1 MNFKPSTYQQDI
13 LDFFLNN
20 PQSNMLVNA
29 LAGSGKSTTAC
40 MLSEYSKTS
49 DLYIAFNASVVEE
62 FKKKIKNPKTKVMT
76 MHSLA
81 YSIMLYNVEQE
92 SKDSGEK
99 PKGFGSQRSKRT
111 VSLDNF
117 KPHKILDEEITKRY
131 GRYIEFAKR
140 VFLKD
145 NYIKLYNLCRLTLT
159 DMSSNKDV
167 SRLIDD
173 HALFLYYGDEG
184 YSAPDISEITSTLKI
199 LDTKSRQQFET
210 QGVID
215 FTDMLWIT
223 FNKLKYDNWEVPYW
237 DLYTNIY
244 VDECQDF
251 SNIQLNFLKFIKRPK
266 GRYIFIGD
274 YHQCQ
279 PAGTKI
285 SLIDGQTKNIE
296 DLEYGDRIIEYATA
310 RGDFMVSERYGRGP
324 TGLRTDNSFRPAPEK
339 NSGEFKG
346 VSSKGNP
353 KVFYEI
359 IDKQRFFTDH
369 LITIETE
376 DGKKSSYTTNHNCL
390 VKFNREKTKDSVCL
404 YLMER
409 YDGIFRIGIV
419 HTYASQTSLGIKN
432 RARSEGFDRCWILNI
447 YDTQKDAWVAEQT
460 YSLKYQIPQI
470 IFQLDKISYNENDIE
485 KIYSATGNIRAHAV
499 ALLNE
504 FGRDINYPL
513 WTRENLNSHTA
524 RDHCFITQACNI
536 IPNYMDA
543 LVFNRKENLKLRKN
557 KNCGHYIGIYSQIT
571 KVEHS
576 YGFFPVYGITT
587 SVYHTYVA
595 DGIATH
601 NSIYNFAGANAQAFN
616 QIPKMFAPVK
626 TFDLPI
632 CYRCAKSHLS
642 RVNREYGIPIL
653 PCDDAP
659 MGFVKTIDKSKIS
672 EYAKAGDMVISRKNK
687 WVAEVVL
694 DLARNGTPIFIED
707 KEMVGAIKRQILSSK
722 CTSVGTLEKFLQ
734 KVISNYNKKLFEIVS
749 KNAREGGHEEEHLE
763 AVAEANSKIDNTSFL
778 LEILEGYLENHAS
791 SDSVSKF
798 SNFIDKL
805 LNTTPSPNCVRLC
818 SIHKAKGLEATNVFV
833 LNEAKINYD
842 FRNSKEQNIQE
853 KNLSYIATTRA
864 KEGLYLVKEP
874 SKTTT
879 TRNTDYLLSDNYL
892 LPDNDVLKKRE
903 QDFKKAIVRETMSC
917 F

>member
-1 MNFKPSTYQQDI
+1 MGFKPSTYQQDI

-40 MLSEYSKTS
+40 MLSEHSKTS

-145 NYIKLYNLCRLTLT
+145 NYVNLYNLCRLTLT

-173 HALFLYYGDEG
+173 HVLFLYYGDEG

-237 DLYTNIY
+237 ALYTNIY
-244 VDECQDF
+244 CDEVQDF
-251 SNIQLNFLKFIKRPK
+251 SNIQLNFLKFIKRTK
-266 GRYIFIGD
+266 GRYVFIGD
-274 YHQCQ
+274 FHQ
-279 PAGTKI
+279 A
-285 SLIDGQTKNIE
+285 
-296 DLEYGDRIIEYATA
+296 
-310 RGDFMVSERYGRGP
+310 
-324 TGLRTDNSFRPAPEK
+324 
-339 NSGEFKG
+339 
-346 VSSKGNP
+346 
-353 KVFYEI
+353 
-359 IDKQRFFTDH
+359 
-369 LITIETE
+369 
-376 DGKKSSYTTNHNCL
+376 
-390 VKFNREKTKDSVCL
+390 
-404 YLMER
+404 
-409 YDGIFRIGIV
+409 
-419 HTYASQTSLGIKN
+419 
-432 RARSEGFDRCWILNI
+432 
-447 YDTQKDAWVAEQT
+447 
-460 YSLKYQIPQI
+460 
-470 IFQLDKISYNENDIE
+470 
-485 KIYSATGNIRAHAV
+485 
-499 ALLNE
+499 
-504 FGRDINYPL
+504 
-513 WTRENLNSHTA
+513 
-524 RDHCFITQACNI
+524 
-536 IPNYMDA
+536 
-543 LVFNRKENLKLRKN
+543 
-557 KNCGHYIGIYSQIT
+557 
-571 KVEHS
+571 
-576 YGFFPVYGITT
+576 
-587 SVYHTYVA
+587 
-595 DGIATH
+595 
-601 NSIYNFAGANAQAFN
+601 IYNFAGANAQAFN
-616 QIPKMFAPVK
+616 QIPKMFAPVE

-659 MGFVKTIDKSKIS
+659 MGFVKTIDKNKIS

-903 QDFKKAIVRETMSC
+903 QDFKKAIVREIMSC

>member
-1 MNFKPSTYQQDI
+1 MNFKSSTYQQDI

-40 MLSEYSKTS
+40 MLSEHSKTS

-145 NYIKLYNLCRLTLT
+145 NYVNLYNLCRLTLT

-173 HALFLYYGDEG
+173 HVLFLYYGDEG

-237 DLYTNIY
+237 ALYTNIY
-244 VDECQDF
+244 CDEVQDF
-251 SNIQLNFLKFIKRPK
+251 SNIQLNFLKFIKRTK
-266 GRYIFIGD
+266 GRYVFIGD
-274 YHQCQ
+274 FHQ
-279 PAGTKI
+279 A
-285 SLIDGQTKNIE
+285 
-296 DLEYGDRIIEYATA
+296 
-310 RGDFMVSERYGRGP
+310 
-324 TGLRTDNSFRPAPEK
+324 
-339 NSGEFKG
+339 
-346 VSSKGNP
+346 
-353 KVFYEI
+353 
-359 IDKQRFFTDH
+359 
-369 LITIETE
+369 
-376 DGKKSSYTTNHNCL
+376 
-390 VKFNREKTKDSVCL
+390 
-404 YLMER
+404 
-409 YDGIFRIGIV
+409 
-419 HTYASQTSLGIKN
+419 
-432 RARSEGFDRCWILNI
+432 
-447 YDTQKDAWVAEQT
+447 
-460 YSLKYQIPQI
+460 
-470 IFQLDKISYNENDIE
+470 
-485 KIYSATGNIRAHAV
+485 
-499 ALLNE
+499 
-504 FGRDINYPL
+504 
-513 WTRENLNSHTA
+513 
-524 RDHCFITQACNI
+524 
-536 IPNYMDA
+536 
-543 LVFNRKENLKLRKN
+543 
-557 KNCGHYIGIYSQIT
+557 
-571 KVEHS
+571 
-576 YGFFPVYGITT
+576 
-587 SVYHTYVA
+587 
-595 DGIATH
+595 
-601 NSIYNFAGANAQAFN
+601 IYNFAGANAQAFN
-616 QIPKMFAPVK
+616 QIPKMFAPVE

-659 MGFVKTIDKSKIS
+659 MGFVKTIDKNKIS

-687 WVAEVVL
+687 WIAEVVL

-707 KEMVGAIKRQILSSK
+707 KDMVAAIKRQILSSK

-749 KNAREGGHEEEHLE
+749 KNVREGGHEEERLE
-763 AVAEANSKIDNTSFL
+763 AVAETNSKIDNTSFL

-791 SDSVSKF
+791 SDSISKF

-879 TRNTDYLLSDNYL
+879 TRKTDYLLSDNYL

>member
-1 MNFKPSTYQQDI
+1 MGFKPSTYQQDI

-40 MLSEYSKTS
+40 MLSEHSKTS

-111 VSLDNF
+111 VNLDNF
-117 KPHKILDEEITKRY
+117 KPYKILDEEITKRY

-140 VFLKD
+140 GFLKD
-145 NYIKLYNLCRLTLT
+145 NYVNLYNLCRLTLT

-173 HALFLYYGDEG
+173 HVLFLYYGDEG

-237 DLYTNIY
+237 ALYTNIY
-244 VDECQDF
+244 CDEVQDF
-251 SNIQLNFLKFIKRPK
+251 SNIQLNFLKFIKRAK
-266 GRYIFIGD
+266 GRYVFIGD
-274 YHQCQ
+274 FHQ
-279 PAGTKI
+279 A
-285 SLIDGQTKNIE
+285 
-296 DLEYGDRIIEYATA
+296 
-310 RGDFMVSERYGRGP
+310 
-324 TGLRTDNSFRPAPEK
+324 
-339 NSGEFKG
+339 
-346 VSSKGNP
+346 
-353 KVFYEI
+353 
-359 IDKQRFFTDH
+359 
-369 LITIETE
+369 
-376 DGKKSSYTTNHNCL
+376 
-390 VKFNREKTKDSVCL
+390 
-404 YLMER
+404 
-409 YDGIFRIGIV
+409 
-419 HTYASQTSLGIKN
+419 
-432 RARSEGFDRCWILNI
+432 
-447 YDTQKDAWVAEQT
+447 
-460 YSLKYQIPQI
+460 
-470 IFQLDKISYNENDIE
+470 
-485 KIYSATGNIRAHAV
+485 
-499 ALLNE
+499 
-504 FGRDINYPL
+504 
-513 WTRENLNSHTA
+513 
-524 RDHCFITQACNI
+524 
-536 IPNYMDA
+536 
-543 LVFNRKENLKLRKN
+543 
-557 KNCGHYIGIYSQIT
+557 
-571 KVEHS
+571 
-576 YGFFPVYGITT
+576 
-587 SVYHTYVA
+587 
-595 DGIATH
+595 
-601 NSIYNFAGANAQAFN
+601 IYNFAGANAQAFN
-616 QIPKMFAPVK
+616 QIPKMFAPVE
-626 TFDLPI
+626 TFDLPV

-653 PCDDAP
+653 PRDDAP
-659 MGFVKTIDKSKIS
+659 MGFVKTIDKNKIS

-687 WVAEVVL
+687 WIAEVVL

-749 KNAREGGHEEEHLE
+749 KNVREGGHEEERLE
-763 AVAEANSKIDNTSFL
+763 AVAETNSKIDNTSFL
-778 LEILEGYLENHAS
+778 LEILEGYLENHTS

-798 SNFIDKL
+798 SDFVDKL
-805 LNTTPSPNCVRLC
+805 LNTTPSPDCVRLC

-833 LNEAKINYD
+833 LNEAKINFD
-842 FRNSKEQNIQE
+842 FRNSKEQNVQE

-879 TRNTDYLLSDNYL
+879 TRNTGYLLSDKYL
-892 LPDNDVLKKRE
+892 LPDNDVLKKSE
-903 QDFKKAIVRETMSC
+903 QDFKEAIVREI
-917 F
+917 FKKG

>member
-40 MLSEYSKTS
+40 MLSEHSKTS

-145 NYIKLYNLCRLTLT
+145 NYVNLYNLCRLTLT

-173 HALFLYYGDEG
+173 HVLFLYYGDEG

-237 DLYTNIY
+237 ALYTNIY
-244 VDECQDF
+244 CDEVQDF
-251 SNIQLNFLKFIKRPK
+251 SNIQLNFLKFIKRTK
-266 GRYIFIGD
+266 GRYVFIGD
-274 YHQCQ
+274 FHQ
-279 PAGTKI
+279 A
-285 SLIDGQTKNIE
+285 
-296 DLEYGDRIIEYATA
+296 
-310 RGDFMVSERYGRGP
+310 
-324 TGLRTDNSFRPAPEK
+324 
-339 NSGEFKG
+339 
-346 VSSKGNP
+346 
-353 KVFYEI
+353 
-359 IDKQRFFTDH
+359 
-369 LITIETE
+369 
-376 DGKKSSYTTNHNCL
+376 
-390 VKFNREKTKDSVCL
+390 
-404 YLMER
+404 
-409 YDGIFRIGIV
+409 
-419 HTYASQTSLGIKN
+419 
-432 RARSEGFDRCWILNI
+432 
-447 YDTQKDAWVAEQT
+447 
-460 YSLKYQIPQI
+460 
-470 IFQLDKISYNENDIE
+470 
-485 KIYSATGNIRAHAV
+485 
-499 ALLNE
+499 
-504 FGRDINYPL
+504 
-513 WTRENLNSHTA
+513 
-524 RDHCFITQACNI
+524 
-536 IPNYMDA
+536 
-543 LVFNRKENLKLRKN
+543 
-557 KNCGHYIGIYSQIT
+557 
-571 KVEHS
+571 
-576 YGFFPVYGITT
+576 
-587 SVYHTYVA
+587 
-595 DGIATH
+595 
-601 NSIYNFAGANAQAFN
+601 IYNFAGANAQAFN
-616 QIPKMFAPVK
+616 QIPKMFAPVE

-659 MGFVKTIDKSKIS
+659 MGFVKTIDKNKIS

-687 WVAEVVL
+687 WIAEVVL

-707 KEMVGAIKRQILSSK
+707 KDMVAAIKRQILSSK

-749 KNAREGGHEEEHLE
+749 KNVCEGGHEEERLE
-763 AVAEANSKIDNTSFL
+763 AVAETNSKIDNTSFL
-778 LEILEGYLENHAS
+778 LEILEGYFENHAS
-791 SDSVSKF
+791 SDSISKF

-818 SIHKAKGLEATNVFV
+818 SIHKAKGLEATNVFI

-879 TRNTDYLLSDNYL
+879 TRKTDYLLSDNYL

>member
-1 MNFKPSTYQQDI
+1 MGFKPSTYQQNI

-40 MLSEYSKTS
+40 MLSEHSKTS

-140 VFLKD
+140 GFLKD
-145 NYIKLYNLCRLTLT
+145 NYVNLYNLCRLTLT

-173 HALFLYYGDEG
+173 HVLFLYYGDEG

-210 QGVID
+210 QGIID

-237 DLYTNIY
+237 ALYTNIY
-244 VDECQDF
+244 CDEVQDF
-251 SNIQLNFLKFIKRPK
+251 SNIQLNFLKFIKRAK
-266 GRYIFIGD
+266 GRYVFIGD
-274 YHQCQ
+274 FHQ
-279 PAGTKI
+279 A
-285 SLIDGQTKNIE
+285 
-296 DLEYGDRIIEYATA
+296 
-310 RGDFMVSERYGRGP
+310 
-324 TGLRTDNSFRPAPEK
+324 
-339 NSGEFKG
+339 
-346 VSSKGNP
+346 
-353 KVFYEI
+353 
-359 IDKQRFFTDH
+359 
-369 LITIETE
+369 
-376 DGKKSSYTTNHNCL
+376 
-390 VKFNREKTKDSVCL
+390 
-404 YLMER
+404 
-409 YDGIFRIGIV
+409 
-419 HTYASQTSLGIKN
+419 
-432 RARSEGFDRCWILNI
+432 
-447 YDTQKDAWVAEQT
+447 
-460 YSLKYQIPQI
+460 
-470 IFQLDKISYNENDIE
+470 
-485 KIYSATGNIRAHAV
+485 
-499 ALLNE
+499 
-504 FGRDINYPL
+504 
-513 WTRENLNSHTA
+513 
-524 RDHCFITQACNI
+524 
-536 IPNYMDA
+536 
-543 LVFNRKENLKLRKN
+543 
-557 KNCGHYIGIYSQIT
+557 
-571 KVEHS
+571 
-576 YGFFPVYGITT
+576 
-587 SVYHTYVA
+587 
-595 DGIATH
+595 
-601 NSIYNFAGANAQAFN
+601 IYNFAGANAQAFN
-616 QIPKMFAPVK
+616 QIPKMFAPVE

-659 MGFVKTIDKSKIS
+659 LGFVKTIDKNKIS

-687 WVAEVVL
+687 WIAEVVL

-707 KEMVGAIKRQILSSK
+707 KEMVVAIKRQILSSK

-749 KNAREGGHEEEHLE
+749 KNVREGGHEEERLE
-763 AVAEANSKIDNTSFL
+763 AVAETNSKIDNTSFL
-778 LEILEGYLENHAS
+778 LEILEGYLENHTS

-798 SNFIDKL
+798 SDFVDKL
-805 LNTTPSPNCVRLC
+805 LNTTPSPDCVRLC

-833 LNEAKINYD
+833 LNEAKINFD
-842 FRNSKEQNIQE
+842 FRNSKEQNVQE

-874 SKTTT
+874 SKTTST
-879 TRNTDYLLSDNYL
+879 KNTGGYL

-903 QDFKKAIVRETMSC
+903 QDFKKAIVREIVDC

>member
-40 MLSEYSKTS
+40 MLSEHSKTS

-145 NYIKLYNLCRLTLT
+145 NYVNLYNLCRLTLT

-173 HALFLYYGDEG
+173 HVLFLYYGDEG

-237 DLYTNIY
+237 ALYTNIY
-244 VDECQDF
+244 CDEVQDF
-251 SNIQLNFLKFIKRPK
+251 SNIQLNFLKFIKRTK
-266 GRYIFIGD
+266 GRYVFIGD
-274 YHQCQ
+274 FHQ
-279 PAGTKI
+279 A
-285 SLIDGQTKNIE
+285 
-296 DLEYGDRIIEYATA
+296 
-310 RGDFMVSERYGRGP
+310 
-324 TGLRTDNSFRPAPEK
+324 
-339 NSGEFKG
+339 
-346 VSSKGNP
+346 
-353 KVFYEI
+353 
-359 IDKQRFFTDH
+359 
-369 LITIETE
+369 
-376 DGKKSSYTTNHNCL
+376 
-390 VKFNREKTKDSVCL
+390 
-404 YLMER
+404 
-409 YDGIFRIGIV
+409 
-419 HTYASQTSLGIKN
+419 
-432 RARSEGFDRCWILNI
+432 
-447 YDTQKDAWVAEQT
+447 
-460 YSLKYQIPQI
+460 
-470 IFQLDKISYNENDIE
+470 
-485 KIYSATGNIRAHAV
+485 
-499 ALLNE
+499 
-504 FGRDINYPL
+504 
-513 WTRENLNSHTA
+513 
-524 RDHCFITQACNI
+524 
-536 IPNYMDA
+536 
-543 LVFNRKENLKLRKN
+543 
-557 KNCGHYIGIYSQIT
+557 
-571 KVEHS
+571 
-576 YGFFPVYGITT
+576 
-587 SVYHTYVA
+587 
-595 DGIATH
+595 
-601 NSIYNFAGANAQAFN
+601 IYNFAGANAQAFN
-616 QIPKMFAPVK
+616 QIPKMFAPVE

-659 MGFVKTIDKSKIS
+659 LGFVKTIDKNKIS

-687 WVAEVVL
+687 WIAEVVL

-707 KEMVGAIKRQILSSK
+707 KEMVAAIKRQILSSK
-722 CTSVGTLEKFLQ
+722 CTSVGALKKFLQ

-749 KNAREGGHEEEHLE
+749 KNVREGGHEEEHLE
-763 AVAEANSKIDNTSFL
+763 AVTETNSKIDNTSFL
-778 LEILEGYLENHAS
+778 LEILEGYLEHHAS

-874 SKTTT
+874 SKTVT
-879 TRNTDYLLSDNYL
+879 TRNTDCYL

>member
-1 MNFKPSTYQQDI
+1 MGFKPSTYQQDI

-40 MLSEYSKTS
+40 MLSEHSKTS

-92 SKDSGEK
+92 SNDSGEK

-111 VSLDNF
+111 VNLDNF

-140 VFLKD
+140 GFLKD
-145 NYIKLYNLCRLTLT
+145 NYVNLYNLCRLTLT

-173 HALFLYYGDEG
+173 HVLFLYYGDEG

-237 DLYTNIY
+237 ALYTNIY
-244 VDECQDF
+244 CDEVQDF
-251 SNIQLNFLKFIKRPK
+251 SNIQLNFLKFIKRAK
-266 GRYIFIGD
+266 GRYVFIGD
-274 YHQCQ
+274 FHQ
-279 PAGTKI
+279 A
-285 SLIDGQTKNIE
+285 
-296 DLEYGDRIIEYATA
+296 
-310 RGDFMVSERYGRGP
+310 
-324 TGLRTDNSFRPAPEK
+324 
-339 NSGEFKG
+339 
-346 VSSKGNP
+346 
-353 KVFYEI
+353 
-359 IDKQRFFTDH
+359 
-369 LITIETE
+369 
-376 DGKKSSYTTNHNCL
+376 
-390 VKFNREKTKDSVCL
+390 
-404 YLMER
+404 
-409 YDGIFRIGIV
+409 
-419 HTYASQTSLGIKN
+419 
-432 RARSEGFDRCWILNI
+432 
-447 YDTQKDAWVAEQT
+447 
-460 YSLKYQIPQI
+460 
-470 IFQLDKISYNENDIE
+470 
-485 KIYSATGNIRAHAV
+485 
-499 ALLNE
+499 
-504 FGRDINYPL
+504 
-513 WTRENLNSHTA
+513 
-524 RDHCFITQACNI
+524 
-536 IPNYMDA
+536 
-543 LVFNRKENLKLRKN
+543 
-557 KNCGHYIGIYSQIT
+557 
-571 KVEHS
+571 
-576 YGFFPVYGITT
+576 
-587 SVYHTYVA
+587 
-595 DGIATH
+595 
-601 NSIYNFAGANAQAFN
+601 IYNFAGANAQAFN
-616 QIPKMFAPVK
+616 QIPKMFAPVE
-626 TFDLPI
+626 TFDLPV

-653 PCDDAP
+653 PRDDAP
-659 MGFVKTIDKSKIS
+659 MGFVKTIDKNKIS

-687 WVAEVVL
+687 WIAEVVL

-749 KNAREGGHEEEHLE
+749 KNVREGGHEEERLE
-763 AVAEANSKIDNTSFL
+763 AVAETNSKIDNTSFL
-778 LEILEGYLENHAS
+778 LEILEGYLENHTS

-798 SNFIDKL
+798 SDFVDKL
-805 LNTTPSPNCVRLC
+805 LNTTPSPDCVRLC

-833 LNEAKINYD
+833 LNEAKINFD
-842 FRNSKEQNIQE
+842 FRNSKEQNVQE

-879 TRNTDYLLSDNYL
+879 TRNTGYLLSDKYL
-892 LPDNDVLKKRE
+892 LPDNDVLKKSE
-903 QDFKKAIVRETMSC
+903 QDFKEAIVREI
-917 F
+917 FKKG

>member
-40 MLSEYSKTS
+40 MLSEHSKTS

-92 SKDSGEK
+92 SQDLGEK

-131 GRYIEFAKR
+131 GKYIEFAKR

-145 NYIKLYNLCRLTLT
+145 NYVNLYNLCRLTLT

-173 HALFLYYGDEG
+173 HVLFLYYGDEG

-237 DLYTNIY
+237 ALYTNIY
-244 VDECQDF
+244 CDEVQDF
-251 SNIQLNFLKFIKRPK
+251 SNIQLNFLKFIKRTK
-266 GRYIFIGD
+266 GRYVFIGD
-274 YHQCQ
+274 FHQ
-279 PAGTKI
+279 A
-285 SLIDGQTKNIE
+285 
-296 DLEYGDRIIEYATA
+296 
-310 RGDFMVSERYGRGP
+310 
-324 TGLRTDNSFRPAPEK
+324 
-339 NSGEFKG
+339 
-346 VSSKGNP
+346 
-353 KVFYEI
+353 
-359 IDKQRFFTDH
+359 
-369 LITIETE
+369 
-376 DGKKSSYTTNHNCL
+376 
-390 VKFNREKTKDSVCL
+390 
-404 YLMER
+404 
-409 YDGIFRIGIV
+409 
-419 HTYASQTSLGIKN
+419 
-432 RARSEGFDRCWILNI
+432 
-447 YDTQKDAWVAEQT
+447 
-460 YSLKYQIPQI
+460 
-470 IFQLDKISYNENDIE
+470 
-485 KIYSATGNIRAHAV
+485 
-499 ALLNE
+499 
-504 FGRDINYPL
+504 
-513 WTRENLNSHTA
+513 
-524 RDHCFITQACNI
+524 
-536 IPNYMDA
+536 
-543 LVFNRKENLKLRKN
+543 
-557 KNCGHYIGIYSQIT
+557 
-571 KVEHS
+571 
-576 YGFFPVYGITT
+576 
-587 SVYHTYVA
+587 
-595 DGIATH
+595 
-601 NSIYNFAGANAQAFN
+601 IYNFAGANAQAFN
-616 QIPKMFAPVK
+616 QIPKMFAPVE

-659 MGFVKTIDKSKIS
+659 MGFVKTIDKNKIS

-687 WVAEVVL
+687 WIAEVVL

-707 KEMVGAIKRQILSSK
+707 KDMVAAIKRQILSSK

-749 KNAREGGHEEEHLE
+749 KNVREGGHEEERLE
-763 AVAEANSKIDNTSFL
+763 AVAETNSKIDNTSFL

-879 TRNTDYLLSDNYL
+879 TRKIDYLLSDNYL

>member
-20 PQSNMLVNA
+20 PQNNMLVNA

-40 MLSEYSKTS
+40 MLSEHSKTS

-145 NYIKLYNLCRLTLT
+145 NYVNLYNLCRLTLT

-173 HALFLYYGDEG
+173 HVLFLYYGDEG

-237 DLYTNIY
+237 ALYTNIY
-244 VDECQDF
+244 CDEVQDF
-251 SNIQLNFLKFIKRPK
+251 SNIQLNFLKFIKRTK
-266 GRYIFIGD
+266 GRYVFIGD
-274 YHQCQ
+274 FHQ
-279 PAGTKI
+279 AI
-285 SLIDGQTKNIE
+285 
-296 DLEYGDRIIEYATA
+296 
-310 RGDFMVSERYGRGP
+310 
-324 TGLRTDNSFRPAPEK
+324 
-339 NSGEFKG
+339 
-346 VSSKGNP
+346 
-353 KVFYEI
+353 
-359 IDKQRFFTDH
+359 
-369 LITIETE
+369 
-376 DGKKSSYTTNHNCL
+376 YT
-390 VKFNREKTKDSVCL
+390 
-404 YLMER
+404 
-409 YDGIFRIGIV
+409 
-419 HTYASQTSLGIKN
+419 
-432 RARSEGFDRCWILNI
+432 
-447 YDTQKDAWVAEQT
+447 
-460 YSLKYQIPQI
+460 
-470 IFQLDKISYNENDIE
+470 
-485 KIYSATGNIRAHAV
+485 
-499 ALLNE
+499 
-504 FGRDINYPL
+504 
-513 WTRENLNSHTA
+513 
-524 RDHCFITQACNI
+524 
-536 IPNYMDA
+536 
-543 LVFNRKENLKLRKN
+543 
-557 KNCGHYIGIYSQIT
+557 
-571 KVEHS
+571 
-576 YGFFPVYGITT
+576 
-587 SVYHTYVA
+587 
-595 DGIATH
+595 
-601 NSIYNFAGANAQAFN
+601 FAGANAQAFN
-616 QIPKMFAPVK
+616 QIPKMFAPVE

-653 PCDDAP
+653 PCDNAP
-659 MGFVKTIDKSKIS
+659 MGFVKTIDKNKIS

-687 WVAEVVL
+687 WIAEVVL

-707 KEMVGAIKRQILSSK
+707 KEMVEAIKRQILSSK

-734 KVISNYNKKLFEIVS
+734 KIISNYNKKLFEIVS

-778 LEILEGYLENHAS
+778 LEILKGYLENHAS

-879 TRNTDYLLSDNYL
+879 TRNTDYLLSDNYF

-903 QDFKKAIVRETMSC
+903 QNFKKAIVRETMSC

>member
-1 MNFKPSTYQQDI
+1 MNFKPSTYQQNI

-40 MLSEYSKTS
+40 MLSEHSKTS

-145 NYIKLYNLCRLTLT
+145 NYVNLYNLCRLTLT

-173 HALFLYYGDEG
+173 HVLFLYYGDEG

-237 DLYTNIY
+237 ALYTNIY
-244 VDECQDF
+244 CDEVQDF
-251 SNIQLNFLKFIKRPK
+251 SNIQLNFLKFIKRTK
-266 GRYIFIGD
+266 GRYVFIGD
-274 YHQCQ
+274 FHQ
-279 PAGTKI
+279 A
-285 SLIDGQTKNIE
+285 
-296 DLEYGDRIIEYATA
+296 
-310 RGDFMVSERYGRGP
+310 
-324 TGLRTDNSFRPAPEK
+324 
-339 NSGEFKG
+339 
-346 VSSKGNP
+346 
-353 KVFYEI
+353 
-359 IDKQRFFTDH
+359 
-369 LITIETE
+369 
-376 DGKKSSYTTNHNCL
+376 
-390 VKFNREKTKDSVCL
+390 
-404 YLMER
+404 
-409 YDGIFRIGIV
+409 
-419 HTYASQTSLGIKN
+419 
-432 RARSEGFDRCWILNI
+432 
-447 YDTQKDAWVAEQT
+447 
-460 YSLKYQIPQI
+460 
-470 IFQLDKISYNENDIE
+470 
-485 KIYSATGNIRAHAV
+485 
-499 ALLNE
+499 
-504 FGRDINYPL
+504 
-513 WTRENLNSHTA
+513 
-524 RDHCFITQACNI
+524 
-536 IPNYMDA
+536 
-543 LVFNRKENLKLRKN
+543 
-557 KNCGHYIGIYSQIT
+557 
-571 KVEHS
+571 
-576 YGFFPVYGITT
+576 
-587 SVYHTYVA
+587 
-595 DGIATH
+595 
-601 NSIYNFAGANAQAFN
+601 IYNFAGANAQAFN

-687 WVAEVVL
+687 WIAEVVL

-749 KNAREGGHEEEHLE
+749 KNVREGGHEEERLE
-763 AVAEANSKIDNTSFL
+763 AVAETNSKIDNTSFL

>member
-1 MNFKPSTYQQDI
+1 MGFKPSTYQQDI

-40 MLSEYSKTS
+40 MLSEHSKTS

-111 VSLDNF
+111 VNLDNF

-140 VFLKD
+140 GFLKD
-145 NYIKLYNLCRLTLT
+145 NYVNLYNLCRLTLT

-173 HALFLYYGDEG
+173 HVLFLYYGDEG

-237 DLYTNIY
+237 ALYTNIY
-244 VDECQDF
+244 CDEVQDF
-251 SNIQLNFLKFIKRPK
+251 SNIQLNFLKFIKRAK
-266 GRYIFIGD
+266 GRYVFIGD
-274 YHQCQ
+274 FHQ
-279 PAGTKI
+279 A
-285 SLIDGQTKNIE
+285 
-296 DLEYGDRIIEYATA
+296 
-310 RGDFMVSERYGRGP
+310 
-324 TGLRTDNSFRPAPEK
+324 
-339 NSGEFKG
+339 
-346 VSSKGNP
+346 
-353 KVFYEI
+353 
-359 IDKQRFFTDH
+359 
-369 LITIETE
+369 
-376 DGKKSSYTTNHNCL
+376 
-390 VKFNREKTKDSVCL
+390 
-404 YLMER
+404 
-409 YDGIFRIGIV
+409 
-419 HTYASQTSLGIKN
+419 
-432 RARSEGFDRCWILNI
+432 
-447 YDTQKDAWVAEQT
+447 
-460 YSLKYQIPQI
+460 
-470 IFQLDKISYNENDIE
+470 
-485 KIYSATGNIRAHAV
+485 
-499 ALLNE
+499 
-504 FGRDINYPL
+504 
-513 WTRENLNSHTA
+513 
-524 RDHCFITQACNI
+524 
-536 IPNYMDA
+536 
-543 LVFNRKENLKLRKN
+543 
-557 KNCGHYIGIYSQIT
+557 
-571 KVEHS
+571 
-576 YGFFPVYGITT
+576 
-587 SVYHTYVA
+587 
-595 DGIATH
+595 
-601 NSIYNFAGANAQAFN
+601 IYNFAGANAQAFN
-616 QIPKMFAPVK
+616 QIPKMFAPVE

-653 PCDDAP
+653 PRDDAP
-659 MGFVKTIDKSKIS
+659 MGFVKTIDKNKIS

-687 WVAEVVL
+687 WIAEVVL

-749 KNAREGGHEEEHLE
+749 KNVREGGHEEERLE
-763 AVAEANSKIDNTSFL
+763 AVAETNSKIDNTSFL
-778 LEILEGYLENHAS
+778 LEILEGYLENHTS
-791 SDSVSKF
+791 FDSVSKF
-798 SNFIDKL
+798 SDFVDKL
-805 LNTTPSPNCVRLC
+805 LNTTPSSDCVRLC

-833 LNEAKINYD
+833 LNEAKINFD
-842 FRNSKEQNIQE
+842 FRNSKEQNVQE

-879 TRNTDYLLSDNYL
+879 TRNTGYLLSDNYL

-903 QDFKKAIVRETMSC
+903 QDFKKAIVREIVDC

>member
-1 MNFKPSTYQQDI
+1 MGFKPSTYQQDI

-40 MLSEYSKTS
+40 MLSEHSKTS

-145 NYIKLYNLCRLTLT
+145 NYINLYNLCRLTLT

-173 HALFLYYGDEG
+173 HVLFLYYGDEG

-237 DLYTNIY
+237 ALYTNIY
-244 VDECQDF
+244 CDEVQDF
-251 SNIQLNFLKFIKRPK
+251 SNIQLNFLKFIKRTK
-266 GRYIFIGD
+266 GRYVFIGD
-274 YHQCQ
+274 FHQ
-279 PAGTKI
+279 A
-285 SLIDGQTKNIE
+285 
-296 DLEYGDRIIEYATA
+296 
-310 RGDFMVSERYGRGP
+310 
-324 TGLRTDNSFRPAPEK
+324 
-339 NSGEFKG
+339 
-346 VSSKGNP
+346 
-353 KVFYEI
+353 
-359 IDKQRFFTDH
+359 
-369 LITIETE
+369 
-376 DGKKSSYTTNHNCL
+376 
-390 VKFNREKTKDSVCL
+390 
-404 YLMER
+404 
-409 YDGIFRIGIV
+409 
-419 HTYASQTSLGIKN
+419 
-432 RARSEGFDRCWILNI
+432 
-447 YDTQKDAWVAEQT
+447 
-460 YSLKYQIPQI
+460 
-470 IFQLDKISYNENDIE
+470 
-485 KIYSATGNIRAHAV
+485 
-499 ALLNE
+499 
-504 FGRDINYPL
+504 
-513 WTRENLNSHTA
+513 
-524 RDHCFITQACNI
+524 
-536 IPNYMDA
+536 
-543 LVFNRKENLKLRKN
+543 
-557 KNCGHYIGIYSQIT
+557 
-571 KVEHS
+571 
-576 YGFFPVYGITT
+576 
-587 SVYHTYVA
+587 
-595 DGIATH
+595 
-601 NSIYNFAGANAQAFN
+601 IYNFAGANAQAFN

-687 WVAEVVL
+687 WIAEVVL

-903 QDFKKAIVRETMSC
+903 QDFKKAIVREIMSC

>member
-40 MLSEYSKTS
+40 MLSEHSKTS

-92 SKDSGEK
+92 SKNSGEK

-111 VSLDNF
+111 VNLDNF
-117 KPHKILDEEITKRY
+117 KPHKILDEEITKHY

-145 NYIKLYNLCRLTLT
+145 NYVNLYNLCRLTLT

-173 HALFLYYGDEG
+173 HVLFLYYGDEG

-237 DLYTNIY
+237 ALYTNIY
-244 VDECQDF
+244 CDEVQDF
-251 SNIQLNFLKFIKRPK
+251 SNIQLNFLKFIKRTK
-266 GRYIFIGD
+266 GRYVFIGD
-274 YHQCQ
+274 FHQ
-279 PAGTKI
+279 A
-285 SLIDGQTKNIE
+285 
-296 DLEYGDRIIEYATA
+296 
-310 RGDFMVSERYGRGP
+310 
-324 TGLRTDNSFRPAPEK
+324 
-339 NSGEFKG
+339 
-346 VSSKGNP
+346 
-353 KVFYEI
+353 
-359 IDKQRFFTDH
+359 
-369 LITIETE
+369 
-376 DGKKSSYTTNHNCL
+376 
-390 VKFNREKTKDSVCL
+390 
-404 YLMER
+404 
-409 YDGIFRIGIV
+409 
-419 HTYASQTSLGIKN
+419 
-432 RARSEGFDRCWILNI
+432 
-447 YDTQKDAWVAEQT
+447 
-460 YSLKYQIPQI
+460 
-470 IFQLDKISYNENDIE
+470 
-485 KIYSATGNIRAHAV
+485 
-499 ALLNE
+499 
-504 FGRDINYPL
+504 
-513 WTRENLNSHTA
+513 
-524 RDHCFITQACNI
+524 
-536 IPNYMDA
+536 
-543 LVFNRKENLKLRKN
+543 
-557 KNCGHYIGIYSQIT
+557 
-571 KVEHS
+571 
-576 YGFFPVYGITT
+576 
-587 SVYHTYVA
+587 
-595 DGIATH
+595 
-601 NSIYNFAGANAQAFN
+601 IYNFAGANAQAFN
-616 QIPKMFAPVK
+616 QIPKMFAPVE

-659 MGFVKTIDKSKIS
+659 MGFVKTIDKNKIS

-687 WVAEVVL
+687 WIAEVVL
-694 DLARNGTPIFIED
+694 DLARNWTPIFIED
-707 KEMVGAIKRQILSSK
+707 KDMVAAIKRQILSSK

-749 KNAREGGHEEEHLE
+749 KNVREGGHEEERLE
-763 AVAEANSKIDNTSFL
+763 AVAETNSKIDNTSFL

-791 SDSVSKF
+791 SDSISKF

-874 SKTTT
+874 SKTIT
-879 TRNTDYLLSDNYL
+879 TRKTDYLLSDNYL

-903 QDFKKAIVRETMSC
+903 QDFKKAIVREIMSC

>member
-1 MNFKPSTYQQDI
+1 MITIDFKPSTYQQDI

-40 MLSEYSKTS
+40 MLSEHSKTS

-145 NYIKLYNLCRLTLT
+145 NYVNLYNLCRLTLT

-173 HALFLYYGDEG
+173 HVLFLYYGDEG

-237 DLYTNIY
+237 ALYTNIY
-244 VDECQDF
+244 CDEVQDF
-251 SNIQLNFLKFIKRPK
+251 SNIQLNFLKFIKRTK
-266 GRYIFIGD
+266 GRYVFIGD
-274 YHQCQ
+274 FHQ
-279 PAGTKI
+279 A
-285 SLIDGQTKNIE
+285 
-296 DLEYGDRIIEYATA
+296 
-310 RGDFMVSERYGRGP
+310 
-324 TGLRTDNSFRPAPEK
+324 
-339 NSGEFKG
+339 
-346 VSSKGNP
+346 
-353 KVFYEI
+353 
-359 IDKQRFFTDH
+359 
-369 LITIETE
+369 
-376 DGKKSSYTTNHNCL
+376 
-390 VKFNREKTKDSVCL
+390 
-404 YLMER
+404 
-409 YDGIFRIGIV
+409 
-419 HTYASQTSLGIKN
+419 
-432 RARSEGFDRCWILNI
+432 
-447 YDTQKDAWVAEQT
+447 
-460 YSLKYQIPQI
+460 
-470 IFQLDKISYNENDIE
+470 
-485 KIYSATGNIRAHAV
+485 
-499 ALLNE
+499 
-504 FGRDINYPL
+504 
-513 WTRENLNSHTA
+513 
-524 RDHCFITQACNI
+524 
-536 IPNYMDA
+536 
-543 LVFNRKENLKLRKN
+543 
-557 KNCGHYIGIYSQIT
+557 
-571 KVEHS
+571 
-576 YGFFPVYGITT
+576 
-587 SVYHTYVA
+587 
-595 DGIATH
+595 
-601 NSIYNFAGANAQAFN
+601 IYNFAGANAQAFN

-687 WVAEVVL
+687 WIAEVVL

-879 TRNTDYLLSDNYL
+879 NRNTDYLLSDNYL
-892 LPDNDVLKKRE
+892 FPDNDVLKKRE

>member
-40 MLSEYSKTS
+40 MLSEHSKTS

-145 NYIKLYNLCRLTLT
+145 NYVNLYNLCRLTLT

-173 HALFLYYGDEG
+173 HVLFLYYGDEG

-237 DLYTNIY
+237 ALYTNIY
-244 VDECQDF
+244 CDEVQDF
-251 SNIQLNFLKFIKRPK
+251 SNIQLNFLKFIKRTK
-266 GRYIFIGD
+266 GRYVFIGD
-274 YHQCQ
+274 FHQ
-279 PAGTKI
+279 A
-285 SLIDGQTKNIE
+285 
-296 DLEYGDRIIEYATA
+296 
-310 RGDFMVSERYGRGP
+310 
-324 TGLRTDNSFRPAPEK
+324 
-339 NSGEFKG
+339 
-346 VSSKGNP
+346 
-353 KVFYEI
+353 
-359 IDKQRFFTDH
+359 
-369 LITIETE
+369 
-376 DGKKSSYTTNHNCL
+376 
-390 VKFNREKTKDSVCL
+390 
-404 YLMER
+404 
-409 YDGIFRIGIV
+409 
-419 HTYASQTSLGIKN
+419 
-432 RARSEGFDRCWILNI
+432 
-447 YDTQKDAWVAEQT
+447 
-460 YSLKYQIPQI
+460 
-470 IFQLDKISYNENDIE
+470 
-485 KIYSATGNIRAHAV
+485 
-499 ALLNE
+499 
-504 FGRDINYPL
+504 
-513 WTRENLNSHTA
+513 
-524 RDHCFITQACNI
+524 
-536 IPNYMDA
+536 
-543 LVFNRKENLKLRKN
+543 
-557 KNCGHYIGIYSQIT
+557 
-571 KVEHS
+571 
-576 YGFFPVYGITT
+576 
-587 SVYHTYVA
+587 
-595 DGIATH
+595 
-601 NSIYNFAGANAQAFN
+601 IYNFAGANAQAFN
-616 QIPKMFAPVK
+616 QIPKMFAPVE

-659 MGFVKTIDKSKIS
+659 LGFVKTIDKNKIS

-687 WVAEVVL
+687 WIAEVVL

-749 KNAREGGHEEEHLE
+749 KNVREGGHEEEHLE
-763 AVAEANSKIDNTSFL
+763 AVTETNSKIDNTSFL
-778 LEILEGYLENHAS
+778 LEILEGYLEHHAS

-874 SKTTT
+874 SKTIT

-903 QDFKKAIVRETMSC
+903 QDFKKAIVRETMGC

>member
-1 MNFKPSTYQQDI
+1 MDFKPSTYQQDI

-40 MLSEYSKTS
+40 MLSEHSKTS

-131 GRYIEFAKR
+131 GKYIEFAKR

-145 NYIKLYNLCRLTLT
+145 NYVNLYNLCRLTLT

-173 HALFLYYGDEG
+173 HVLFLYYGDEG

-237 DLYTNIY
+237 ALYTNIY
-244 VDECQDF
+244 CDEVQDF
-251 SNIQLNFLKFIKRPK
+251 SNIQLNFLKFIKRTK
-266 GRYIFIGD
+266 GRYVFIGD
-274 YHQCQ
+274 FHQ
-279 PAGTKI
+279 A
-285 SLIDGQTKNIE
+285 
-296 DLEYGDRIIEYATA
+296 
-310 RGDFMVSERYGRGP
+310 
-324 TGLRTDNSFRPAPEK
+324 
-339 NSGEFKG
+339 
-346 VSSKGNP
+346 
-353 KVFYEI
+353 
-359 IDKQRFFTDH
+359 
-369 LITIETE
+369 
-376 DGKKSSYTTNHNCL
+376 
-390 VKFNREKTKDSVCL
+390 
-404 YLMER
+404 
-409 YDGIFRIGIV
+409 
-419 HTYASQTSLGIKN
+419 
-432 RARSEGFDRCWILNI
+432 
-447 YDTQKDAWVAEQT
+447 
-460 YSLKYQIPQI
+460 
-470 IFQLDKISYNENDIE
+470 
-485 KIYSATGNIRAHAV
+485 
-499 ALLNE
+499 
-504 FGRDINYPL
+504 
-513 WTRENLNSHTA
+513 
-524 RDHCFITQACNI
+524 
-536 IPNYMDA
+536 
-543 LVFNRKENLKLRKN
+543 
-557 KNCGHYIGIYSQIT
+557 
-571 KVEHS
+571 
-576 YGFFPVYGITT
+576 
-587 SVYHTYVA
+587 
-595 DGIATH
+595 
-601 NSIYNFAGANAQAFN
+601 IYNFAGANAQAFN

-653 PCDDAP
+653 PCDNAP
-659 MGFVKTIDKSKIS
+659 MGFVKTIDKNKIS

-687 WVAEVVL
+687 WIAEVVL

-707 KEMVGAIKRQILSSK
+707 KEMVEAIKRQILSSK

-749 KNAREGGHEEEHLE
+749 KNAREGRHEEEHLE

-778 LEILEGYLENHAS
+778 LEILKGYLENHAS

-892 LPDNDVLKKRE
+892 LPDKDVLKKME

>member
-1 MNFKPSTYQQDI
+1 MGFKPSTYQQNI

-40 MLSEYSKTS
+40 MLSEHSKTS

-140 VFLKD
+140 GFLKD
-145 NYIKLYNLCRLTLT
+145 NYVNLYNLCRLTLT

-173 HALFLYYGDEG
+173 HVLFLYYGDEG

-210 QGVID
+210 QGIID

-237 DLYTNIY
+237 ALYTNIY
-244 VDECQDF
+244 CDEVQDF
-251 SNIQLNFLKFIKRPK
+251 SNIQLNFLKFIKRAK
-266 GRYIFIGD
+266 GRYVFIGD
-274 YHQCQ
+274 FHQ
-279 PAGTKI
+279 A
-285 SLIDGQTKNIE
+285 
-296 DLEYGDRIIEYATA
+296 
-310 RGDFMVSERYGRGP
+310 
-324 TGLRTDNSFRPAPEK
+324 
-339 NSGEFKG
+339 
-346 VSSKGNP
+346 
-353 KVFYEI
+353 
-359 IDKQRFFTDH
+359 
-369 LITIETE
+369 
-376 DGKKSSYTTNHNCL
+376 
-390 VKFNREKTKDSVCL
+390 
-404 YLMER
+404 
-409 YDGIFRIGIV
+409 
-419 HTYASQTSLGIKN
+419 
-432 RARSEGFDRCWILNI
+432 
-447 YDTQKDAWVAEQT
+447 
-460 YSLKYQIPQI
+460 
-470 IFQLDKISYNENDIE
+470 
-485 KIYSATGNIRAHAV
+485 
-499 ALLNE
+499 
-504 FGRDINYPL
+504 
-513 WTRENLNSHTA
+513 
-524 RDHCFITQACNI
+524 
-536 IPNYMDA
+536 
-543 LVFNRKENLKLRKN
+543 
-557 KNCGHYIGIYSQIT
+557 
-571 KVEHS
+571 
-576 YGFFPVYGITT
+576 
-587 SVYHTYVA
+587 
-595 DGIATH
+595 
-601 NSIYNFAGANAQAFN
+601 IYNFAGANAQAFN
-616 QIPKMFAPVK
+616 QIPKMFAPVE

-659 MGFVKTIDKSKIS
+659 LGFVKTIDKNKIS

-687 WVAEVVL
+687 WIAEVVL

-749 KNAREGGHEEEHLE
+749 KNVREGGHEEERLE
-763 AVAEANSKIDNTSFL
+763 AVAETNSKIDNTSFL
-778 LEILEGYLENHAS
+778 LEILEGYLENHSS

-798 SNFIDKL
+798 SDFVDKL
-805 LNTTPSPNCVRLC
+805 LNTTPSSDCVRLC

-833 LNEAKINYD
+833 LNEAKINFD
-842 FRNSKEQNIQE
+842 FRNSKEQNVQE

-874 SKTTT
+874 SKTITT
-879 TRNTDYLLSDNYL
+879 KNTGGYF
-892 LPDNDVLKKRE
+892 LPDLKKTE
-903 QDFKKAIVRETMSC
+903 EDFRKAVVREITSC

>member
-40 MLSEYSKTS
+40 MLSEHSKTS

-145 NYIKLYNLCRLTLT
+145 NYVNLYNLCRLTLT

-173 HALFLYYGDEG
+173 HVLFLYYGDEG

-237 DLYTNIY
+237 ALYTNIY
-244 VDECQDF
+244 CDEVQDF
-251 SNIQLNFLKFIKRPK
+251 SNIQLNFLKFIKRTK
-266 GRYIFIGD
+266 GRYVFIGD
-274 YHQCQ
+274 FHQ
-279 PAGTKI
+279 A
-285 SLIDGQTKNIE
+285 
-296 DLEYGDRIIEYATA
+296 
-310 RGDFMVSERYGRGP
+310 
-324 TGLRTDNSFRPAPEK
+324 
-339 NSGEFKG
+339 
-346 VSSKGNP
+346 
-353 KVFYEI
+353 
-359 IDKQRFFTDH
+359 
-369 LITIETE
+369 
-376 DGKKSSYTTNHNCL
+376 
-390 VKFNREKTKDSVCL
+390 
-404 YLMER
+404 
-409 YDGIFRIGIV
+409 
-419 HTYASQTSLGIKN
+419 
-432 RARSEGFDRCWILNI
+432 
-447 YDTQKDAWVAEQT
+447 
-460 YSLKYQIPQI
+460 
-470 IFQLDKISYNENDIE
+470 
-485 KIYSATGNIRAHAV
+485 
-499 ALLNE
+499 
-504 FGRDINYPL
+504 
-513 WTRENLNSHTA
+513 
-524 RDHCFITQACNI
+524 
-536 IPNYMDA
+536 
-543 LVFNRKENLKLRKN
+543 
-557 KNCGHYIGIYSQIT
+557 
-571 KVEHS
+571 
-576 YGFFPVYGITT
+576 
-587 SVYHTYVA
+587 
-595 DGIATH
+595 
-601 NSIYNFAGANAQAFN
+601 IYNFAGANAQAFN
-616 QIPKMFAPVK
+616 QIPKMFAPVE

-659 MGFVKTIDKSKIS
+659 LGFVKTIDKNKIS

-687 WVAEVVL
+687 WIAEVVL

-707 KEMVGAIKRQILSSK
+707 KEMVVAIKRQILSSK
-722 CTSVGTLEKFLQ
+722 CTSVGALKKFLQ

-749 KNAREGGHEEEHLE
+749 KNVREGGHEEEHLE
-763 AVAEANSKIDNTSFL
+763 AVTETNSKIDNTSFL
-778 LEILEGYLENHAS
+778 LEILEGYLEHHAS

-874 SKTTT
+874 SKTVT
-879 TRNTDYLLSDNYL
+879 TRNTDCYL

-903 QDFKKAIVRETMSC
+903 QDFKKAIVREAMGC

>member
-40 MLSEYSKTS
+40 MLSEHSKTS

-99 PKGFGSQRSKRT
+99 PKGFGSQRSNRT

-145 NYIKLYNLCRLTLT
+145 NYVNLYNLCRLTLT

-173 HALFLYYGDEG
+173 HVLFLYYGDEG

-199 LDTKSRQQFET
+199 LDTKSKQQFET

-237 DLYTNIY
+237 ALYTNIY
-244 VDECQDF
+244 CDEVQDF
-251 SNIQLNFLKFIKRPK
+251 SNIQLNFLKFIKRTK
-266 GRYIFIGD
+266 GRYVFIGD
-274 YHQCQ
+274 FHQ
-279 PAGTKI
+279 A
-285 SLIDGQTKNIE
+285 
-296 DLEYGDRIIEYATA
+296 
-310 RGDFMVSERYGRGP
+310 
-324 TGLRTDNSFRPAPEK
+324 
-339 NSGEFKG
+339 
-346 VSSKGNP
+346 
-353 KVFYEI
+353 
-359 IDKQRFFTDH
+359 
-369 LITIETE
+369 
-376 DGKKSSYTTNHNCL
+376 
-390 VKFNREKTKDSVCL
+390 
-404 YLMER
+404 
-409 YDGIFRIGIV
+409 
-419 HTYASQTSLGIKN
+419 
-432 RARSEGFDRCWILNI
+432 
-447 YDTQKDAWVAEQT
+447 
-460 YSLKYQIPQI
+460 
-470 IFQLDKISYNENDIE
+470 
-485 KIYSATGNIRAHAV
+485 
-499 ALLNE
+499 
-504 FGRDINYPL
+504 
-513 WTRENLNSHTA
+513 
-524 RDHCFITQACNI
+524 
-536 IPNYMDA
+536 
-543 LVFNRKENLKLRKN
+543 
-557 KNCGHYIGIYSQIT
+557 
-571 KVEHS
+571 
-576 YGFFPVYGITT
+576 
-587 SVYHTYVA
+587 
-595 DGIATH
+595 
-601 NSIYNFAGANAQAFN
+601 IYNFAGANAQAFN
-616 QIPKMFAPVK
+616 QIPKMFAPVE

-659 MGFVKTIDKSKIS
+659 MGFVKTIDKNKIS

-687 WVAEVVL
+687 WIAEVVL

-749 KNAREGGHEEEHLE
+749 KNVREGGHEEEHLE

>member
-1 MNFKPSTYQQDI
+1 MGFKPSTYQQDI

-40 MLSEYSKTS
+40 MLSEHSKTS

-99 PKGFGSQRSKRT
+99 LKGFGSQRSKRT

-145 NYIKLYNLCRLTLT
+145 NYVNLYNLCRLTLT

-173 HALFLYYGDEG
+173 HVLFLYYGDEG

-237 DLYTNIY
+237 ALYTNIY
-244 VDECQDF
+244 CDEVQDF
-251 SNIQLNFLKFIKRPK
+251 SNIQLNFLKFIKRTK
-266 GRYIFIGD
+266 GRYVFIGD
-274 YHQCQ
+274 FHQ
-279 PAGTKI
+279 A
-285 SLIDGQTKNIE
+285 
-296 DLEYGDRIIEYATA
+296 
-310 RGDFMVSERYGRGP
+310 
-324 TGLRTDNSFRPAPEK
+324 
-339 NSGEFKG
+339 
-346 VSSKGNP
+346 
-353 KVFYEI
+353 
-359 IDKQRFFTDH
+359 
-369 LITIETE
+369 
-376 DGKKSSYTTNHNCL
+376 
-390 VKFNREKTKDSVCL
+390 
-404 YLMER
+404 
-409 YDGIFRIGIV
+409 
-419 HTYASQTSLGIKN
+419 
-432 RARSEGFDRCWILNI
+432 
-447 YDTQKDAWVAEQT
+447 
-460 YSLKYQIPQI
+460 
-470 IFQLDKISYNENDIE
+470 
-485 KIYSATGNIRAHAV
+485 
-499 ALLNE
+499 
-504 FGRDINYPL
+504 
-513 WTRENLNSHTA
+513 
-524 RDHCFITQACNI
+524 
-536 IPNYMDA
+536 
-543 LVFNRKENLKLRKN
+543 
-557 KNCGHYIGIYSQIT
+557 
-571 KVEHS
+571 
-576 YGFFPVYGITT
+576 
-587 SVYHTYVA
+587 
-595 DGIATH
+595 
-601 NSIYNFAGANAQAFN
+601 IYNFAGANAQAFN

-687 WVAEVVL
+687 WIAEVVL

-874 SKTTT
+874 AKTIT

-892 LPDNDVLKKRE
+892 LPDRDVLKKRE

>member
-40 MLSEYSKTS
+40 MLSEHSKTS

-145 NYIKLYNLCRLTLT
+145 NYVNLYNLCRLTLT

-173 HALFLYYGDEG
+173 HVLFLYYGDEG

-237 DLYTNIY
+237 ALYTNIY
-244 VDECQDF
+244 CDEVQDF
-251 SNIQLNFLKFIKRPK
+251 SNIQLNFLKFIKRTK
-266 GRYIFIGD
+266 GRYVFIGD
-274 YHQCQ
+274 FHQ
-279 PAGTKI
+279 A
-285 SLIDGQTKNIE
+285 
-296 DLEYGDRIIEYATA
+296 
-310 RGDFMVSERYGRGP
+310 
-324 TGLRTDNSFRPAPEK
+324 
-339 NSGEFKG
+339 
-346 VSSKGNP
+346 
-353 KVFYEI
+353 
-359 IDKQRFFTDH
+359 
-369 LITIETE
+369 
-376 DGKKSSYTTNHNCL
+376 
-390 VKFNREKTKDSVCL
+390 
-404 YLMER
+404 
-409 YDGIFRIGIV
+409 
-419 HTYASQTSLGIKN
+419 
-432 RARSEGFDRCWILNI
+432 
-447 YDTQKDAWVAEQT
+447 
-460 YSLKYQIPQI
+460 
-470 IFQLDKISYNENDIE
+470 
-485 KIYSATGNIRAHAV
+485 
-499 ALLNE
+499 
-504 FGRDINYPL
+504 
-513 WTRENLNSHTA
+513 
-524 RDHCFITQACNI
+524 
-536 IPNYMDA
+536 
-543 LVFNRKENLKLRKN
+543 
-557 KNCGHYIGIYSQIT
+557 
-571 KVEHS
+571 
-576 YGFFPVYGITT
+576 
-587 SVYHTYVA
+587 
-595 DGIATH
+595 
-601 NSIYNFAGANAQAFN
+601 IYNFAGANAQAFN
-616 QIPKMFAPVK
+616 QIPKMFAPVE

-687 WVAEVVL
+687 WIAEVVL

-749 KNAREGGHEEEHLE
+749 KNARDGRHEEEHLE

-778 LEILEGYLENHAS
+778 LEILKGYLENHAS

-903 QDFKKAIVRETMSC
+903 QDFKKAIVQETMSC

>member
-40 MLSEYSKTS
+40 MLSEHSKTS

-131 GRYIEFAKR
+131 GRYIEFTKR

-145 NYIKLYNLCRLTLT
+145 NYVNLYNLCRLTLT

-173 HALFLYYGDEG
+173 HVLFLYYGDEG

-237 DLYTNIY
+237 ALYTNIY
-244 VDECQDF
+244 CDEVQDF
-251 SNIQLNFLKFIKRPK
+251 SNIQLNFLKFIKRTK
-266 GRYIFIGD
+266 GRYVFIGD
-274 YHQCQ
+274 FHQ
-279 PAGTKI
+279 A
-285 SLIDGQTKNIE
+285 
-296 DLEYGDRIIEYATA
+296 
-310 RGDFMVSERYGRGP
+310 
-324 TGLRTDNSFRPAPEK
+324 
-339 NSGEFKG
+339 
-346 VSSKGNP
+346 
-353 KVFYEI
+353 
-359 IDKQRFFTDH
+359 
-369 LITIETE
+369 
-376 DGKKSSYTTNHNCL
+376 
-390 VKFNREKTKDSVCL
+390 
-404 YLMER
+404 
-409 YDGIFRIGIV
+409 
-419 HTYASQTSLGIKN
+419 
-432 RARSEGFDRCWILNI
+432 
-447 YDTQKDAWVAEQT
+447 
-460 YSLKYQIPQI
+460 
-470 IFQLDKISYNENDIE
+470 
-485 KIYSATGNIRAHAV
+485 
-499 ALLNE
+499 
-504 FGRDINYPL
+504 
-513 WTRENLNSHTA
+513 
-524 RDHCFITQACNI
+524 
-536 IPNYMDA
+536 
-543 LVFNRKENLKLRKN
+543 
-557 KNCGHYIGIYSQIT
+557 
-571 KVEHS
+571 
-576 YGFFPVYGITT
+576 
-587 SVYHTYVA
+587 
-595 DGIATH
+595 
-601 NSIYNFAGANAQAFN
+601 IYNFAGANAQAFN
-616 QIPKMFAPVK
+616 QIPKMFAPVE

-659 MGFVKTIDKSKIS
+659 LGFVKTIDKNKIS
-672 EYAKAGDMVISRKNK
+672 DYAKAGDMVISRKNK
-687 WVAEVVL
+687 WIAEVVL

-707 KEMVGAIKRQILSSK
+707 KEMVVAIKRQILSSK

-749 KNAREGGHEEEHLE
+749 KNVREGGHEEEHLE
-763 AVAEANSKIDNTSFL
+763 AVAETNSKIDNTSFL
-778 LEILEGYLENHAS
+778 LEILEGYLENHAP

-798 SNFIDKL
+798 SNFVDKL

-874 SKTTT
+874 PSKTITT
-879 TRNTDYLLSDNYL
+879 KNTDYYL

-903 QDFKKAIVRETMSC
+903 QDFKKAIVRETMGC

>member
-40 MLSEYSKTS
+40 MLSEHSKTS

-145 NYIKLYNLCRLTLT
+145 NYVNLYNLCRLTLT

-167 SRLIDD
+167 SRLIND
-173 HALFLYYGDEG
+173 HVLFLYYGDEG

-199 LDTKSRQQFET
+199 LDTKSKQQFET

-237 DLYTNIY
+237 ALYTNIY
-244 VDECQDF
+244 CDEVQDF
-251 SNIQLNFLKFIKRPK
+251 SNIQLNFLKFIKRTK
-266 GRYIFIGD
+266 GRYVFIGD
-274 YHQCQ
+274 FHQ
-279 PAGTKI
+279 A
-285 SLIDGQTKNIE
+285 
-296 DLEYGDRIIEYATA
+296 
-310 RGDFMVSERYGRGP
+310 
-324 TGLRTDNSFRPAPEK
+324 
-339 NSGEFKG
+339 
-346 VSSKGNP
+346 
-353 KVFYEI
+353 
-359 IDKQRFFTDH
+359 
-369 LITIETE
+369 
-376 DGKKSSYTTNHNCL
+376 
-390 VKFNREKTKDSVCL
+390 
-404 YLMER
+404 
-409 YDGIFRIGIV
+409 
-419 HTYASQTSLGIKN
+419 
-432 RARSEGFDRCWILNI
+432 
-447 YDTQKDAWVAEQT
+447 
-460 YSLKYQIPQI
+460 
-470 IFQLDKISYNENDIE
+470 
-485 KIYSATGNIRAHAV
+485 
-499 ALLNE
+499 
-504 FGRDINYPL
+504 
-513 WTRENLNSHTA
+513 
-524 RDHCFITQACNI
+524 
-536 IPNYMDA
+536 
-543 LVFNRKENLKLRKN
+543 
-557 KNCGHYIGIYSQIT
+557 
-571 KVEHS
+571 
-576 YGFFPVYGITT
+576 
-587 SVYHTYVA
+587 
-595 DGIATH
+595 
-601 NSIYNFAGANAQAFN
+601 IYNFAGANAQAFN

-659 MGFVKTIDKSKIS
+659 MGFVKTIDKNKIS

-687 WVAEVVL
+687 WIAEVVL

-763 AVAEANSKIDNTSFL
+763 AVDEANSKIDNTSFL

-892 LPDNDVLKKRE
+892 LPYNDVLKKRE

>member
-40 MLSEYSKTS
+40 MLSEHSKTS

-145 NYIKLYNLCRLTLT
+145 NYVNLYNLCRLTLT

-173 HALFLYYGDEG
+173 HVLFLYYGDEG

-237 DLYTNIY
+237 ALYTNIY
-244 VDECQDF
+244 CDEVQDF
-251 SNIQLNFLKFIKRPK
+251 SNIQLNFLKFIKRTK
-266 GRYIFIGD
+266 GRYVFIGD
-274 YHQCQ
+274 FHQ
-279 PAGTKI
+279 A
-285 SLIDGQTKNIE
+285 
-296 DLEYGDRIIEYATA
+296 
-310 RGDFMVSERYGRGP
+310 
-324 TGLRTDNSFRPAPEK
+324 
-339 NSGEFKG
+339 
-346 VSSKGNP
+346 
-353 KVFYEI
+353 
-359 IDKQRFFTDH
+359 
-369 LITIETE
+369 
-376 DGKKSSYTTNHNCL
+376 
-390 VKFNREKTKDSVCL
+390 
-404 YLMER
+404 
-409 YDGIFRIGIV
+409 
-419 HTYASQTSLGIKN
+419 
-432 RARSEGFDRCWILNI
+432 
-447 YDTQKDAWVAEQT
+447 
-460 YSLKYQIPQI
+460 
-470 IFQLDKISYNENDIE
+470 
-485 KIYSATGNIRAHAV
+485 
-499 ALLNE
+499 
-504 FGRDINYPL
+504 
-513 WTRENLNSHTA
+513 
-524 RDHCFITQACNI
+524 
-536 IPNYMDA
+536 
-543 LVFNRKENLKLRKN
+543 
-557 KNCGHYIGIYSQIT
+557 
-571 KVEHS
+571 
-576 YGFFPVYGITT
+576 
-587 SVYHTYVA
+587 
-595 DGIATH
+595 
-601 NSIYNFAGANAQAFN
+601 IYNFAGANAQAFN
-616 QIPKMFAPVK
+616 QIPKMFAPVE

-659 MGFVKTIDKSKIS
+659 LGFVKTIDKNKIS

-687 WVAEVVL
+687 WIAEVVL

-707 KEMVGAIKRQILSSK
+707 KEMVVAIKRQILSSK

-749 KNAREGGHEEEHLE
+749 KNVREGGHEEERLE
-763 AVAEANSKIDNTSFL
+763 AVAETNSKIDNTSFL

-874 SKTTT
+874 SKTVT
-879 TRNTDYLLSDNYL
+879 TRNTDCYL

-903 QDFKKAIVRETMSC
+903 QDFKKAIVREAMGC

>member
-1 MNFKPSTYQQDI
+1 MDFKPSTYQQDI

-40 MLSEYSKTS
+40 MLSEHSKTS

-99 PKGFGSQRSKRT
+99 LKGFGSQRSKRT

-145 NYIKLYNLCRLTLT
+145 NYVNLYNLCRLTLT

-167 SRLIDD
+167 SRLIND
-173 HALFLYYGDEG
+173 HVLFLYYGDEG

-199 LDTKSRQQFET
+199 LDTKSKQQFET

-237 DLYTNIY
+237 ALYTNIY
-244 VDECQDF
+244 CDEVQDF
-251 SNIQLNFLKFIKRPK
+251 SNIQLNFLKFIKRTK
-266 GRYIFIGD
+266 GRYVFIGD
-274 YHQCQ
+274 FHQ
-279 PAGTKI
+279 A
-285 SLIDGQTKNIE
+285 
-296 DLEYGDRIIEYATA
+296 
-310 RGDFMVSERYGRGP
+310 
-324 TGLRTDNSFRPAPEK
+324 
-339 NSGEFKG
+339 
-346 VSSKGNP
+346 
-353 KVFYEI
+353 
-359 IDKQRFFTDH
+359 
-369 LITIETE
+369 
-376 DGKKSSYTTNHNCL
+376 
-390 VKFNREKTKDSVCL
+390 
-404 YLMER
+404 
-409 YDGIFRIGIV
+409 
-419 HTYASQTSLGIKN
+419 
-432 RARSEGFDRCWILNI
+432 
-447 YDTQKDAWVAEQT
+447 
-460 YSLKYQIPQI
+460 
-470 IFQLDKISYNENDIE
+470 
-485 KIYSATGNIRAHAV
+485 
-499 ALLNE
+499 
-504 FGRDINYPL
+504 
-513 WTRENLNSHTA
+513 
-524 RDHCFITQACNI
+524 
-536 IPNYMDA
+536 
-543 LVFNRKENLKLRKN
+543 
-557 KNCGHYIGIYSQIT
+557 
-571 KVEHS
+571 
-576 YGFFPVYGITT
+576 
-587 SVYHTYVA
+587 
-595 DGIATH
+595 
-601 NSIYNFAGANAQAFN
+601 IYNFAGANAQAFN
-616 QIPKMFAPVK
+616 QIPKMFAPVE

-653 PCDDAP
+653 PCDNAP
-659 MGFVKTIDKSKIS
+659 MGFVKTIDKNKIS

-687 WVAEVVL
+687 WIAEVVL

-707 KEMVGAIKRQILSSK
+707 KEMVEAIKRQILSSK

-778 LEILEGYLENHAS
+778 LEILKSYLENHAS

-864 KEGLYLVKEP
+864 KGGLYLVKEP

-879 TRNTDYLLSDNYL
+879 TRNTDYLLSDNCL
-892 LPDNDVLKKRE
+892 LPDNDVLKKME

>member
-40 MLSEYSKTS
+40 MLSEHSKTS

-145 NYIKLYNLCRLTLT
+145 NYVNLYNLCRLTLT

-173 HALFLYYGDEG
+173 HVLFLYYGDEG

-237 DLYTNIY
+237 ALYTNIY
-244 VDECQDF
+244 CDEVQDF
-251 SNIQLNFLKFIKRPK
+251 SNIQLNFLKFIKRTK
-266 GRYIFIGD
+266 GRYVFIGD
-274 YHQCQ
+274 FHQ
-279 PAGTKI
+279 A
-285 SLIDGQTKNIE
+285 
-296 DLEYGDRIIEYATA
+296 
-310 RGDFMVSERYGRGP
+310 
-324 TGLRTDNSFRPAPEK
+324 
-339 NSGEFKG
+339 
-346 VSSKGNP
+346 
-353 KVFYEI
+353 
-359 IDKQRFFTDH
+359 
-369 LITIETE
+369 
-376 DGKKSSYTTNHNCL
+376 
-390 VKFNREKTKDSVCL
+390 
-404 YLMER
+404 
-409 YDGIFRIGIV
+409 
-419 HTYASQTSLGIKN
+419 
-432 RARSEGFDRCWILNI
+432 
-447 YDTQKDAWVAEQT
+447 
-460 YSLKYQIPQI
+460 
-470 IFQLDKISYNENDIE
+470 
-485 KIYSATGNIRAHAV
+485 
-499 ALLNE
+499 
-504 FGRDINYPL
+504 
-513 WTRENLNSHTA
+513 
-524 RDHCFITQACNI
+524 
-536 IPNYMDA
+536 
-543 LVFNRKENLKLRKN
+543 
-557 KNCGHYIGIYSQIT
+557 
-571 KVEHS
+571 
-576 YGFFPVYGITT
+576 
-587 SVYHTYVA
+587 
-595 DGIATH
+595 
-601 NSIYNFAGANAQAFN
+601 IYNFAGANAQAFN
-616 QIPKMFAPVK
+616 QIPKMFAPVE

-659 MGFVKTIDKSKIS
+659 LGFVKTIDKNKIS

-687 WVAEVVL
+687 WIAEIVL

-722 CTSVGTLEKFLQ
+722 CTSVGALEKFLQ

-749 KNAREGGHEEEHLE
+749 KNACEGGHEEERLE
-763 AVAEANSKIDNTSFL
+763 AVAETNSKIDNTSFL

-874 SKTTT
+874 SKTIT
-879 TRNTDYLLSDNYL
+879 TRNTGYLLSDNYL

-903 QDFKKAIVRETMSC
+903 HDFKKAIVRETMSC

>member
-20 PQSNMLVNA
+20 PQNNMLVNA

-40 MLSEYSKTS
+40 MLSEHSKTS

-145 NYIKLYNLCRLTLT
+145 NYVNLYNLCRLTLT

-173 HALFLYYGDEG
+173 HVLFLYYGDEG

-237 DLYTNIY
+237 ALYTNIY
-244 VDECQDF
+244 CDEVQDF
-251 SNIQLNFLKFIKRPK
+251 SNIQLNFLKFIKRTK
-266 GRYIFIGD
+266 GRYVFIGD
-274 YHQCQ
+274 FHQ
-279 PAGTKI
+279 A
-285 SLIDGQTKNIE
+285 
-296 DLEYGDRIIEYATA
+296 
-310 RGDFMVSERYGRGP
+310 
-324 TGLRTDNSFRPAPEK
+324 
-339 NSGEFKG
+339 
-346 VSSKGNP
+346 
-353 KVFYEI
+353 
-359 IDKQRFFTDH
+359 
-369 LITIETE
+369 
-376 DGKKSSYTTNHNCL
+376 
-390 VKFNREKTKDSVCL
+390 
-404 YLMER
+404 
-409 YDGIFRIGIV
+409 
-419 HTYASQTSLGIKN
+419 
-432 RARSEGFDRCWILNI
+432 
-447 YDTQKDAWVAEQT
+447 
-460 YSLKYQIPQI
+460 
-470 IFQLDKISYNENDIE
+470 
-485 KIYSATGNIRAHAV
+485 
-499 ALLNE
+499 
-504 FGRDINYPL
+504 
-513 WTRENLNSHTA
+513 
-524 RDHCFITQACNI
+524 
-536 IPNYMDA
+536 
-543 LVFNRKENLKLRKN
+543 
-557 KNCGHYIGIYSQIT
+557 
-571 KVEHS
+571 
-576 YGFFPVYGITT
+576 
-587 SVYHTYVA
+587 
-595 DGIATH
+595 
-601 NSIYNFAGANAQAFN
+601 IYNFAGANAQAFN
-616 QIPKMFAPVK
+616 QIPKMFAPVE

-659 MGFVKTIDKSKIS
+659 MGFVKTIDKNKIS

-687 WVAEVVL
+687 WIAEVVL

-707 KEMVGAIKRQILSSK
+707 KEMVEAIKRQILSSK

-749 KNAREGGHEEEHLE
+749 KNVHDGGNEEERLEAVLE
-763 AVAEANSKIDNTSFL
+763 AVAETNSKIDNTSFL

-791 SDSVSKF
+791 SDSISKF

-879 TRNTDYLLSDNYL
+879 TRKTDYLLSDNYL
-892 LPDNDVLKKRE
+892 LPDKDVLKKSE
-903 QDFKKAIVRETMSC
+903 QDFKEAIVRETMRC

>member
-1 MNFKPSTYQQDI
+1 MGFKPSTYQQDI

-40 MLSEYSKTS
+40 MLSEHSKTS

-111 VSLDNF
+111 VNLDNF

-140 VFLKD
+140 GFLKD
-145 NYIKLYNLCRLTLT
+145 NYVNLYNLCRLTLT

-173 HALFLYYGDEG
+173 HVLFLYYGDEG

-237 DLYTNIY
+237 ALYTNIY
-244 VDECQDF
+244 CDEVQDF
-251 SNIQLNFLKFIKRPK
+251 SNIQLNFLKFIKRAK
-266 GRYIFIGD
+266 GRYVFIGD
-274 YHQCQ
+274 FHQ
-279 PAGTKI
+279 A
-285 SLIDGQTKNIE
+285 
-296 DLEYGDRIIEYATA
+296 
-310 RGDFMVSERYGRGP
+310 
-324 TGLRTDNSFRPAPEK
+324 
-339 NSGEFKG
+339 
-346 VSSKGNP
+346 
-353 KVFYEI
+353 
-359 IDKQRFFTDH
+359 
-369 LITIETE
+369 
-376 DGKKSSYTTNHNCL
+376 
-390 VKFNREKTKDSVCL
+390 
-404 YLMER
+404 
-409 YDGIFRIGIV
+409 
-419 HTYASQTSLGIKN
+419 
-432 RARSEGFDRCWILNI
+432 
-447 YDTQKDAWVAEQT
+447 
-460 YSLKYQIPQI
+460 
-470 IFQLDKISYNENDIE
+470 
-485 KIYSATGNIRAHAV
+485 
-499 ALLNE
+499 
-504 FGRDINYPL
+504 
-513 WTRENLNSHTA
+513 
-524 RDHCFITQACNI
+524 
-536 IPNYMDA
+536 
-543 LVFNRKENLKLRKN
+543 
-557 KNCGHYIGIYSQIT
+557 
-571 KVEHS
+571 
-576 YGFFPVYGITT
+576 
-587 SVYHTYVA
+587 
-595 DGIATH
+595 
-601 NSIYNFAGANAQAFN
+601 IYNFAGANAQAFN
-616 QIPKMFAPVK
+616 QIPKMFAPVE

-653 PCDDAP
+653 PRDDAP
-659 MGFVKTIDKSKIS
+659 MGFVKTIDKNKIS

-687 WVAEVVL
+687 WIAEVVL

-749 KNAREGGHEEEHLE
+749 KNVREGGHEEERLE
-763 AVAEANSKIDNTSFL
+763 AVAETNSKIDNTSFL
-778 LEILEGYLENHAS
+778 LEILEGYLENHTS

-798 SNFIDKL
+798 SDFVDKL
-805 LNTTPSPNCVRLC
+805 LNTTPSPDCVRLC

-833 LNEAKINYD
+833 LNEAKINFD
-842 FRNSKEQNIQE
+842 FRNSKEQNVQE

-879 TRNTDYLLSDNYL
+879 TRNTGYLLSDNYL

-903 QDFKKAIVRETMSC
+903 QDFKKAIVREIVDC

>member
-1 MNFKPSTYQQDI
+1 MDFKPSTYQQDI

-40 MLSEYSKTS
+40 MLSEHSKTS

-145 NYIKLYNLCRLTLT
+145 NYVNLYNLCRLTLT

-167 SRLIDD
+167 SRLIND
-173 HALFLYYGDEG
+173 HVLFLYYGDEG

-199 LDTKSRQQFET
+199 LDTKSKQQFET

-237 DLYTNIY
+237 ALYTNIY
-244 VDECQDF
+244 CDEVQDF
-251 SNIQLNFLKFIKRPK
+251 SNIQLNFLKFIKRTK
-266 GRYIFIGD
+266 GRYVFIGD
-274 YHQCQ
+274 FHQ
-279 PAGTKI
+279 A
-285 SLIDGQTKNIE
+285 
-296 DLEYGDRIIEYATA
+296 
-310 RGDFMVSERYGRGP
+310 
-324 TGLRTDNSFRPAPEK
+324 
-339 NSGEFKG
+339 
-346 VSSKGNP
+346 
-353 KVFYEI
+353 
-359 IDKQRFFTDH
+359 
-369 LITIETE
+369 
-376 DGKKSSYTTNHNCL
+376 
-390 VKFNREKTKDSVCL
+390 
-404 YLMER
+404 
-409 YDGIFRIGIV
+409 
-419 HTYASQTSLGIKN
+419 
-432 RARSEGFDRCWILNI
+432 
-447 YDTQKDAWVAEQT
+447 
-460 YSLKYQIPQI
+460 
-470 IFQLDKISYNENDIE
+470 
-485 KIYSATGNIRAHAV
+485 
-499 ALLNE
+499 
-504 FGRDINYPL
+504 
-513 WTRENLNSHTA
+513 
-524 RDHCFITQACNI
+524 
-536 IPNYMDA
+536 
-543 LVFNRKENLKLRKN
+543 
-557 KNCGHYIGIYSQIT
+557 
-571 KVEHS
+571 
-576 YGFFPVYGITT
+576 
-587 SVYHTYVA
+587 
-595 DGIATH
+595 
-601 NSIYNFAGANAQAFN
+601 IYNFAGANAQAFN
-616 QIPKMFAPVK
+616 QIPKMFAPVE

-653 PCDDAP
+653 PCDNAP
-659 MGFVKTIDKSKIS
+659 MGFVKTIDKNKIS

-687 WVAEVVL
+687 WIAEVVL

-707 KEMVGAIKRQILSSK
+707 KEMVEAIKRQILSSK

-749 KNAREGGHEEEHLE
+749 KNVREGGHEEERLE
-763 AVAEANSKIDNTSFL
+763 AVAETNSKIDNTSFL

-791 SDSVSKF
+791 SDSISKF

-879 TRNTDYLLSDNYL
+879 TRKTDYLLLDNYL
-892 LPDNDVLKKRE
+892 LPDNDVLKKSE
-903 QDFKKAIVRETMSC
+903 QDFKEAIVRETMSC

>member
-1 MNFKPSTYQQDI
+1 MDFKPSIYQQDI

-40 MLSEYSKTS
+40 MLSDHSKTS

-99 PKGFGSQRSKRT
+99 PKGFGSQRSKKT

-145 NYIKLYNLCRLTLT
+145 NYVNLYNLCRLTLT

-173 HALFLYYGDEG
+173 HVLFLYYGDEG

-237 DLYTNIY
+237 ALYTNIY
-244 VDECQDF
+244 CDEVQDF
-251 SNIQLNFLKFIKRPK
+251 SNIQLNFLKFIKRTK
-266 GRYIFIGD
+266 GRYVFIGD
-274 YHQCQ
+274 FHQ
-279 PAGTKI
+279 A
-285 SLIDGQTKNIE
+285 
-296 DLEYGDRIIEYATA
+296 
-310 RGDFMVSERYGRGP
+310 
-324 TGLRTDNSFRPAPEK
+324 
-339 NSGEFKG
+339 
-346 VSSKGNP
+346 
-353 KVFYEI
+353 
-359 IDKQRFFTDH
+359 
-369 LITIETE
+369 
-376 DGKKSSYTTNHNCL
+376 
-390 VKFNREKTKDSVCL
+390 
-404 YLMER
+404 
-409 YDGIFRIGIV
+409 
-419 HTYASQTSLGIKN
+419 
-432 RARSEGFDRCWILNI
+432 
-447 YDTQKDAWVAEQT
+447 
-460 YSLKYQIPQI
+460 
-470 IFQLDKISYNENDIE
+470 
-485 KIYSATGNIRAHAV
+485 
-499 ALLNE
+499 
-504 FGRDINYPL
+504 
-513 WTRENLNSHTA
+513 
-524 RDHCFITQACNI
+524 
-536 IPNYMDA
+536 
-543 LVFNRKENLKLRKN
+543 
-557 KNCGHYIGIYSQIT
+557 
-571 KVEHS
+571 
-576 YGFFPVYGITT
+576 
-587 SVYHTYVA
+587 
-595 DGIATH
+595 
-601 NSIYNFAGANAQAFN
+601 IYNFAGANAQAFN
-616 QIPKMFAPVK
+616 QIPKMFAPVE

-659 MGFVKTIDKSKIS
+659 MGFVKTIDKNKIS
-672 EYAKAGDMVISRKNK
+672 EYAKVGDMVISRKNK
-687 WVAEVVL
+687 WIAEVVL

-722 CTSVGTLEKFLQ
+722 CTSVGTLKKFLQ

-749 KNAREGGHEEEHLE
+749 KNVREGGHEEEHLE
-763 AVAEANSKIDNTSFL
+763 AVTETNSKIDNTSFL
-778 LEILEGYLENHAS
+778 LEILEGYLEHHAS

-874 SKTTT
+874 SKTIT

-903 QDFKKAIVRETMSC
+903 QDFKKAIVRETMGC

>member
-1 MNFKPSTYQQDI
+1 MDFKPSTYQRDI

-40 MLSEYSKTS
+40 MLSEHSKTS

-92 SKDSGEK
+92 SKDLGEK

-145 NYIKLYNLCRLTLT
+145 NYVNLYNLCRLTLT

-173 HALFLYYGDEG
+173 HVLFLYYGDEG
-184 YSAPDISEITSTLKI
+184 YSAPDISEITSALKI

-237 DLYTNIY
+237 ALYTNIY
-244 VDECQDF
+244 CDEVQDF
-251 SNIQLNFLKFIKRPK
+251 SNIQLNFLKFIKRTK
-266 GRYIFIGD
+266 GRYVFIGD
-274 YHQCQ
+274 FHQ
-279 PAGTKI
+279 A
-285 SLIDGQTKNIE
+285 
-296 DLEYGDRIIEYATA
+296 
-310 RGDFMVSERYGRGP
+310 
-324 TGLRTDNSFRPAPEK
+324 
-339 NSGEFKG
+339 
-346 VSSKGNP
+346 
-353 KVFYEI
+353 
-359 IDKQRFFTDH
+359 
-369 LITIETE
+369 
-376 DGKKSSYTTNHNCL
+376 
-390 VKFNREKTKDSVCL
+390 
-404 YLMER
+404 
-409 YDGIFRIGIV
+409 
-419 HTYASQTSLGIKN
+419 
-432 RARSEGFDRCWILNI
+432 
-447 YDTQKDAWVAEQT
+447 
-460 YSLKYQIPQI
+460 
-470 IFQLDKISYNENDIE
+470 
-485 KIYSATGNIRAHAV
+485 
-499 ALLNE
+499 
-504 FGRDINYPL
+504 
-513 WTRENLNSHTA
+513 
-524 RDHCFITQACNI
+524 
-536 IPNYMDA
+536 
-543 LVFNRKENLKLRKN
+543 
-557 KNCGHYIGIYSQIT
+557 
-571 KVEHS
+571 
-576 YGFFPVYGITT
+576 
-587 SVYHTYVA
+587 
-595 DGIATH
+595 
-601 NSIYNFAGANAQAFN
+601 IYNFAGANAQAFN
-616 QIPKMFAPVK
+616 QIPKMFAPVE

-659 MGFVKTIDKSKIS
+659 MGFVKTIDKNKIS

-687 WVAEVVL
+687 WIAEVVL

-707 KEMVGAIKRQILSSK
+707 KDMVAAIKRQILSSK

-749 KNAREGGHEEEHLE
+749 KNVREGGHEEERLE
-763 AVAEANSKIDNTSFL
+763 AVAETNSKIDNTSFL

-791 SDSVSKF
+791 SDSISKF

-879 TRNTDYLLSDNYL
+879 TRKTDYLLSDNYL

>member
-1 MNFKPSTYQQDI
+1 MDFKPSTYQQDI

-40 MLSEYSKTS
+40 MLSEHSKTS

-99 PKGFGSQRSKRT
+99 PKGFGSQRSKRI

-145 NYIKLYNLCRLTLT
+145 NYVNLYNLCRLTLT

-167 SRLIDD
+167 SRLIND
-173 HALFLYYGDEG
+173 HVLFLYYGDEG

-199 LDTKSRQQFET
+199 LDTKSKQQFET

-237 DLYTNIY
+237 ALYTNIY
-244 VDECQDF
+244 CDEVQDF
-251 SNIQLNFLKFIKRPK
+251 SNIQLNFLKFIKRTK
-266 GRYIFIGD
+266 GRYVFIGD
-274 YHQCQ
+274 FHQ
-279 PAGTKI
+279 A
-285 SLIDGQTKNIE
+285 
-296 DLEYGDRIIEYATA
+296 
-310 RGDFMVSERYGRGP
+310 
-324 TGLRTDNSFRPAPEK
+324 
-339 NSGEFKG
+339 
-346 VSSKGNP
+346 
-353 KVFYEI
+353 
-359 IDKQRFFTDH
+359 
-369 LITIETE
+369 
-376 DGKKSSYTTNHNCL
+376 
-390 VKFNREKTKDSVCL
+390 
-404 YLMER
+404 
-409 YDGIFRIGIV
+409 
-419 HTYASQTSLGIKN
+419 
-432 RARSEGFDRCWILNI
+432 
-447 YDTQKDAWVAEQT
+447 
-460 YSLKYQIPQI
+460 
-470 IFQLDKISYNENDIE
+470 
-485 KIYSATGNIRAHAV
+485 
-499 ALLNE
+499 
-504 FGRDINYPL
+504 
-513 WTRENLNSHTA
+513 
-524 RDHCFITQACNI
+524 
-536 IPNYMDA
+536 
-543 LVFNRKENLKLRKN
+543 
-557 KNCGHYIGIYSQIT
+557 
-571 KVEHS
+571 
-576 YGFFPVYGITT
+576 
-587 SVYHTYVA
+587 
-595 DGIATH
+595 
-601 NSIYNFAGANAQAFN
+601 IYNFAGANAQAFN
-616 QIPKMFAPVK
+616 QIPKMFAPVE

-659 MGFVKTIDKSKIS
+659 MGFVKTIDKNKIS

-687 WVAEVVL
+687 WIAEVVL

-749 KNAREGGHEEEHLE
+749 KNVHDGGNEEERLEAVLE
-763 AVAEANSKIDNTSFL
+763 AVAETNSKIDNTSFL

-791 SDSVSKF
+791 SDSISKF

-805 LNTTPSPNCVRLC
+805 LNTIPSPNCVRLC

>member
-1 MNFKPSTYQQDI
+1 MDFKPSTYQQDI

-40 MLSEYSKTS
+40 MLSEHSKTS

-145 NYIKLYNLCRLTLT
+145 NYVNLYNLCRLTLT

-167 SRLIDD
+167 SRLIND
-173 HALFLYYGDEG
+173 HVLFLYYGDEG

-199 LDTKSRQQFET
+199 LDTKSKQQFET

-237 DLYTNIY
+237 ALYTNIY
-244 VDECQDF
+244 CDEVQDF
-251 SNIQLNFLKFIKRPK
+251 SNIQLNFLKFIKRTK
-266 GRYIFIGD
+266 GRYVFIGD
-274 YHQCQ
+274 FHQ
-279 PAGTKI
+279 A
-285 SLIDGQTKNIE
+285 
-296 DLEYGDRIIEYATA
+296 
-310 RGDFMVSERYGRGP
+310 
-324 TGLRTDNSFRPAPEK
+324 
-339 NSGEFKG
+339 
-346 VSSKGNP
+346 
-353 KVFYEI
+353 
-359 IDKQRFFTDH
+359 
-369 LITIETE
+369 
-376 DGKKSSYTTNHNCL
+376 
-390 VKFNREKTKDSVCL
+390 
-404 YLMER
+404 
-409 YDGIFRIGIV
+409 
-419 HTYASQTSLGIKN
+419 
-432 RARSEGFDRCWILNI
+432 
-447 YDTQKDAWVAEQT
+447 
-460 YSLKYQIPQI
+460 
-470 IFQLDKISYNENDIE
+470 
-485 KIYSATGNIRAHAV
+485 
-499 ALLNE
+499 
-504 FGRDINYPL
+504 
-513 WTRENLNSHTA
+513 
-524 RDHCFITQACNI
+524 
-536 IPNYMDA
+536 
-543 LVFNRKENLKLRKN
+543 
-557 KNCGHYIGIYSQIT
+557 
-571 KVEHS
+571 
-576 YGFFPVYGITT
+576 
-587 SVYHTYVA
+587 
-595 DGIATH
+595 
-601 NSIYNFAGANAQAFN
+601 IYNFAGANAQAFN
-616 QIPKMFAPVK
+616 QIPKMFAPVE

-659 MGFVKTIDKSKIS
+659 MGFVKTIDKNKIS

-687 WVAEVVL
+687 WIAEVVL

-707 KEMVGAIKRQILSSK
+707 KEMVEAIKRQILSSK

-734 KVISNYNKKLFEIVS
+734 KIISNYNKKLFEIVS

-778 LEILEGYLENHAS
+778 LEILKGYLENHAS

-892 LPDNDVLKKRE
+892 LPDKDVLKKME

>member
-1 MNFKPSTYQQDI
+1 MGFKPSTYQQDI

-40 MLSEYSKTS
+40 MLSEHSKTS

-92 SKDSGEK
+92 SKDSREK

-145 NYIKLYNLCRLTLT
+145 NYINLYNLCRLTLT

-173 HALFLYYGDEG
+173 HVLFLYYGDEG

-223 FNKLKYDNWEVPYW
+223 LNKLKYDNWEVPYW
-237 DLYTNIY
+237 ALYTNIY
-244 VDECQDF
+244 CDEVQDF
-251 SNIQLNFLKFIKRPK
+251 SNIQLNFLKFIKRTK
-266 GRYIFIGD
+266 GRYVFIGD
-274 YHQCQ
+274 FHQ
-279 PAGTKI
+279 A
-285 SLIDGQTKNIE
+285 
-296 DLEYGDRIIEYATA
+296 
-310 RGDFMVSERYGRGP
+310 
-324 TGLRTDNSFRPAPEK
+324 
-339 NSGEFKG
+339 
-346 VSSKGNP
+346 
-353 KVFYEI
+353 
-359 IDKQRFFTDH
+359 
-369 LITIETE
+369 
-376 DGKKSSYTTNHNCL
+376 
-390 VKFNREKTKDSVCL
+390 
-404 YLMER
+404 
-409 YDGIFRIGIV
+409 
-419 HTYASQTSLGIKN
+419 
-432 RARSEGFDRCWILNI
+432 
-447 YDTQKDAWVAEQT
+447 
-460 YSLKYQIPQI
+460 
-470 IFQLDKISYNENDIE
+470 
-485 KIYSATGNIRAHAV
+485 
-499 ALLNE
+499 
-504 FGRDINYPL
+504 
-513 WTRENLNSHTA
+513 
-524 RDHCFITQACNI
+524 
-536 IPNYMDA
+536 
-543 LVFNRKENLKLRKN
+543 
-557 KNCGHYIGIYSQIT
+557 
-571 KVEHS
+571 
-576 YGFFPVYGITT
+576 
-587 SVYHTYVA
+587 
-595 DGIATH
+595 
-601 NSIYNFAGANAQAFN
+601 IYNFAGANAQAFN

-659 MGFVKTIDKSKIS
+659 MGFVKTIDKNKIS

-687 WVAEVVL
+687 WIAEVVL

-749 KNAREGGHEEEHLE
+749 KNVREGGHEEERLE
-763 AVAEANSKIDNTSFL
+763 AVAETNSKIDNTSFL

>member
-1 MNFKPSTYQQDI
+1 MGFKPSTYQQDI

-40 MLSEYSKTS
+40 MLSEHSKTS

-111 VSLDNF
+111 VNLDNF

-140 VFLKD
+140 GFLKD
-145 NYIKLYNLCRLTLT
+145 NYVNLYNLCRLTLT

-173 HALFLYYGDEG
+173 HVLFLYYGDEG

-237 DLYTNIY
+237 ALYTNIY
-244 VDECQDF
+244 CDEVQDF
-251 SNIQLNFLKFIKRPK
+251 SNIQLNFLKFIKRAK
-266 GRYIFIGD
+266 GRYVFIGD
-274 YHQCQ
+274 FHQ
-279 PAGTKI
+279 A
-285 SLIDGQTKNIE
+285 
-296 DLEYGDRIIEYATA
+296 
-310 RGDFMVSERYGRGP
+310 
-324 TGLRTDNSFRPAPEK
+324 
-339 NSGEFKG
+339 
-346 VSSKGNP
+346 
-353 KVFYEI
+353 
-359 IDKQRFFTDH
+359 
-369 LITIETE
+369 
-376 DGKKSSYTTNHNCL
+376 
-390 VKFNREKTKDSVCL
+390 
-404 YLMER
+404 
-409 YDGIFRIGIV
+409 
-419 HTYASQTSLGIKN
+419 
-432 RARSEGFDRCWILNI
+432 
-447 YDTQKDAWVAEQT
+447 
-460 YSLKYQIPQI
+460 
-470 IFQLDKISYNENDIE
+470 
-485 KIYSATGNIRAHAV
+485 
-499 ALLNE
+499 
-504 FGRDINYPL
+504 
-513 WTRENLNSHTA
+513 
-524 RDHCFITQACNI
+524 
-536 IPNYMDA
+536 
-543 LVFNRKENLKLRKN
+543 
-557 KNCGHYIGIYSQIT
+557 
-571 KVEHS
+571 
-576 YGFFPVYGITT
+576 
-587 SVYHTYVA
+587 
-595 DGIATH
+595 
-601 NSIYNFAGANAQAFN
+601 IYNFAGANAQAFN
-616 QIPKMFAPVK
+616 QIPKMFAPVE

-653 PCDDAP
+653 PRDDAP
-659 MGFVKTIDKSKIS
+659 MGFVKTIDKNKIS

-687 WVAEVVL
+687 WIAEVVL

-749 KNAREGGHEEEHLE
+749 KNVREGGHEEERLE
-763 AVAEANSKIDNTSFL
+763 AVAETNSKIDNTSFL
-778 LEILEGYLENHAS
+778 LEILEGYLENHTS

-798 SNFIDKL
+798 SDFVDKL
-805 LNTTPSPNCVRLC
+805 LNTTPSPDCVRLC

-833 LNEAKINYD
+833 LNEAKINFD
-842 FRNSKEQNIQE
+842 FRNSKEQNVQE

-874 SKTTT
+874 SKTTI
-879 TRNTDYLLSDNYL
+879 TRNTGYLLSDKYL
-892 LPDNDVLKKRE
+892 LPDNDVLKKSE
-903 QDFKKAIVRETMSC
+903 QDFKEAIVREI
-917 F
+917 FKKG

>member
-1 MNFKPSTYQQDI
+1 
-13 LDFFLNN
+13 
-20 PQSNMLVNA
+20 MLVNA

-40 MLSEYSKTS
+40 MLSEHSKTS

-111 VSLDNF
+111 VNLDNF

-145 NYIKLYNLCRLTLT
+145 NYVNLYNLCRLTLT

-173 HALFLYYGDEG
+173 HVLFLYYGDEG

-237 DLYTNIY
+237 ALYTNIY
-244 VDECQDF
+244 ADEVQDF
-251 SNIQLNFLKFIKRPK
+251 SNIQLNFLKFIKRVK
-266 GRYIFIGD
+266 GRYIFIRD
-274 YHQCQ
+274 FHQ
-279 PAGTKI
+279 A
-285 SLIDGQTKNIE
+285 
-296 DLEYGDRIIEYATA
+296 
-310 RGDFMVSERYGRGP
+310 
-324 TGLRTDNSFRPAPEK
+324 
-339 NSGEFKG
+339 
-346 VSSKGNP
+346 
-353 KVFYEI
+353 
-359 IDKQRFFTDH
+359 
-369 LITIETE
+369 
-376 DGKKSSYTTNHNCL
+376 
-390 VKFNREKTKDSVCL
+390 
-404 YLMER
+404 
-409 YDGIFRIGIV
+409 
-419 HTYASQTSLGIKN
+419 
-432 RARSEGFDRCWILNI
+432 
-447 YDTQKDAWVAEQT
+447 
-460 YSLKYQIPQI
+460 
-470 IFQLDKISYNENDIE
+470 
-485 KIYSATGNIRAHAV
+485 
-499 ALLNE
+499 
-504 FGRDINYPL
+504 
-513 WTRENLNSHTA
+513 
-524 RDHCFITQACNI
+524 
-536 IPNYMDA
+536 
-543 LVFNRKENLKLRKN
+543 
-557 KNCGHYIGIYSQIT
+557 
-571 KVEHS
+571 
-576 YGFFPVYGITT
+576 
-587 SVYHTYVA
+587 
-595 DGIATH
+595 
-601 NSIYNFAGANAQAFN
+601 IYNFCGGNAQAFN
-616 QIPKMFAPVK
+616 QIPKMFAPVE

-653 PCDDAP
+653 PRDDAP
-659 MGFVKTIDKSKIS
+659 IGFVKTIDKNKIS

-687 WVAEVVL
+687 WIAEVVL

-707 KEMVGAIKRQILSSK
+707 KEMVAAIKRQILSSK
-722 CTSVGTLEKFLQ
+722 CTSVGALEKFLQ

-763 AVAEANSKIDNTSFL
+763 AVAETNSKIDNTSFL
-778 LEILEGYLENHAS
+778 LEILEGYLENHVS

-842 FRNSKEQNIQE
+842 FRNSKEQNVQE

-874 SKTTT
+874 SKTIT
-879 TRNTDYLLSDNYL
+879 TRNTDCYL

-903 QDFKKAIVRETMSC
+903 EDFKKAIVRETMGC

>member
-40 MLSEYSKTS
+40 MLSEHSKTS

-145 NYIKLYNLCRLTLT
+145 NYVNLYNLCRLTLT

-173 HALFLYYGDEG
+173 HVLFLYYGDEG

-237 DLYTNIY
+237 ALYTNIY
-244 VDECQDF
+244 CDEVQDF
-251 SNIQLNFLKFIKRPK
+251 SNIQLNFLKFIKRTK
-266 GRYIFIGD
+266 GRYVFIGD
-274 YHQCQ
+274 FHQ
-279 PAGTKI
+279 A
-285 SLIDGQTKNIE
+285 
-296 DLEYGDRIIEYATA
+296 
-310 RGDFMVSERYGRGP
+310 
-324 TGLRTDNSFRPAPEK
+324 
-339 NSGEFKG
+339 
-346 VSSKGNP
+346 
-353 KVFYEI
+353 
-359 IDKQRFFTDH
+359 
-369 LITIETE
+369 
-376 DGKKSSYTTNHNCL
+376 
-390 VKFNREKTKDSVCL
+390 
-404 YLMER
+404 
-409 YDGIFRIGIV
+409 
-419 HTYASQTSLGIKN
+419 
-432 RARSEGFDRCWILNI
+432 
-447 YDTQKDAWVAEQT
+447 
-460 YSLKYQIPQI
+460 
-470 IFQLDKISYNENDIE
+470 
-485 KIYSATGNIRAHAV
+485 
-499 ALLNE
+499 
-504 FGRDINYPL
+504 
-513 WTRENLNSHTA
+513 
-524 RDHCFITQACNI
+524 
-536 IPNYMDA
+536 
-543 LVFNRKENLKLRKN
+543 
-557 KNCGHYIGIYSQIT
+557 
-571 KVEHS
+571 
-576 YGFFPVYGITT
+576 
-587 SVYHTYVA
+587 
-595 DGIATH
+595 
-601 NSIYNFAGANAQAFN
+601 IYNFAGANAQAFN
-616 QIPKMFAPVK
+616 QIPKMFAPVE

-659 MGFVKTIDKSKIS
+659 LGFVKTIDKNKIS

-687 WVAEVVL
+687 WIAEVVL

-707 KEMVGAIKRQILSSK
+707 KEMVVAIKRQILSSK

-749 KNAREGGHEEEHLE
+749 KNVREGGHEEERLE
-763 AVAEANSKIDNTSFL
+763 AVAETNSKIDNTSFL

-874 SKTTT
+874 SKTIT
-879 TRNTDYLLSDNYL
+879 TRNTDCYL
-892 LPDNDVLKKRE
+892 LPDNDVLKKRK
-903 QDFKKAIVRETMSC
+903 QDFKKAIVRETMGC

>member
-1 MNFKPSTYQQDI
+1 MGFKPSTYQQDI

-40 MLSEYSKTS
+40 MLSEHSKTS

-111 VSLDNF
+111 VNLDNF

-145 NYIKLYNLCRLTLT
+145 NYVNLYNLCRLTLT

-173 HALFLYYGDEG
+173 HVLFLYYGDEG

-210 QGVID
+210 QGIID

-237 DLYTNIY
+237 ALYTNIY
-244 VDECQDF
+244 CDEVQDF
-251 SNIQLNFLKFIKRPK
+251 SNIQLNFLKFIKRAK
-266 GRYIFIGD
+266 GRYVFIGD
-274 YHQCQ
+274 FHQ
-279 PAGTKI
+279 A
-285 SLIDGQTKNIE
+285 
-296 DLEYGDRIIEYATA
+296 
-310 RGDFMVSERYGRGP
+310 
-324 TGLRTDNSFRPAPEK
+324 
-339 NSGEFKG
+339 
-346 VSSKGNP
+346 
-353 KVFYEI
+353 
-359 IDKQRFFTDH
+359 
-369 LITIETE
+369 
-376 DGKKSSYTTNHNCL
+376 
-390 VKFNREKTKDSVCL
+390 
-404 YLMER
+404 
-409 YDGIFRIGIV
+409 
-419 HTYASQTSLGIKN
+419 
-432 RARSEGFDRCWILNI
+432 
-447 YDTQKDAWVAEQT
+447 
-460 YSLKYQIPQI
+460 
-470 IFQLDKISYNENDIE
+470 
-485 KIYSATGNIRAHAV
+485 
-499 ALLNE
+499 
-504 FGRDINYPL
+504 
-513 WTRENLNSHTA
+513 
-524 RDHCFITQACNI
+524 
-536 IPNYMDA
+536 
-543 LVFNRKENLKLRKN
+543 
-557 KNCGHYIGIYSQIT
+557 
-571 KVEHS
+571 
-576 YGFFPVYGITT
+576 
-587 SVYHTYVA
+587 
-595 DGIATH
+595 
-601 NSIYNFAGANAQAFN
+601 IYNFAGANAQAFN
-616 QIPKMFAPVK
+616 QIPKMFAPVE
-626 TFDLPI
+626 TFDLPV

-653 PCDDAP
+653 PRDDAP
-659 MGFVKTIDKSKIS
+659 MGFVKTIDKNKIS

-687 WVAEVVL
+687 WIAEVVL

-707 KEMVGAIKRQILSSK
+707 KDMVGAIKRQILSSK

-749 KNAREGGHEEEHLE
+749 KNVREGGHEEERLE
-763 AVAEANSKIDNTSFL
+763 AVAETNSKIDNTSFL

-874 SKTTT
+874 SKTVT
-879 TRNTDYLLSDNYL
+879 TRNTDCYL

-903 QDFKKAIVRETMSC
+903 QDFKKAIVRETMGC

>member
-40 MLSEYSKTS
+40 MLSEHSKTS

-145 NYIKLYNLCRLTLT
+145 NYVNLYNLCRLTLT

-173 HALFLYYGDEG
+173 HVLFLYYGDEG

-237 DLYTNIY
+237 ALYTNIY
-244 VDECQDF
+244 CDEVQDF
-251 SNIQLNFLKFIKRPK
+251 SNIQLNFLKFIKRTK
-266 GRYIFIGD
+266 GRYVFIGD
-274 YHQCQ
+274 FHQ
-279 PAGTKI
+279 A
-285 SLIDGQTKNIE
+285 
-296 DLEYGDRIIEYATA
+296 
-310 RGDFMVSERYGRGP
+310 
-324 TGLRTDNSFRPAPEK
+324 
-339 NSGEFKG
+339 
-346 VSSKGNP
+346 
-353 KVFYEI
+353 
-359 IDKQRFFTDH
+359 
-369 LITIETE
+369 
-376 DGKKSSYTTNHNCL
+376 
-390 VKFNREKTKDSVCL
+390 
-404 YLMER
+404 
-409 YDGIFRIGIV
+409 
-419 HTYASQTSLGIKN
+419 
-432 RARSEGFDRCWILNI
+432 
-447 YDTQKDAWVAEQT
+447 
-460 YSLKYQIPQI
+460 
-470 IFQLDKISYNENDIE
+470 
-485 KIYSATGNIRAHAV
+485 
-499 ALLNE
+499 
-504 FGRDINYPL
+504 
-513 WTRENLNSHTA
+513 
-524 RDHCFITQACNI
+524 
-536 IPNYMDA
+536 
-543 LVFNRKENLKLRKN
+543 
-557 KNCGHYIGIYSQIT
+557 
-571 KVEHS
+571 
-576 YGFFPVYGITT
+576 
-587 SVYHTYVA
+587 
-595 DGIATH
+595 
-601 NSIYNFAGANAQAFN
+601 IYNFAGANAQAFN
-616 QIPKMFAPVK
+616 QIPKMFAPVE

-659 MGFVKTIDKSKIS
+659 LGFVKTIDKNKIS

-687 WVAEVVL
+687 WIAEVVL

-707 KEMVGAIKRQILSSK
+707 KEMVVAIKRQILSSK
-722 CTSVGTLEKFLQ
+722 CTSVGALKKFLQ

-763 AVAEANSKIDNTSFL
+763 AVAETNSKIDNTSFL
-778 LEILEGYLENHAS
+778 LEILKGYLENHAS
-791 SDSVSKF
+791 SDSISKF

-818 SIHKAKGLEATNVFV
+818 SIHKAKGLEATNIFV

-874 SKTTT
+874 SKTVT
-879 TRNTDYLLSDNYL
+879 TRNTDCYL